1 MRKNIKALL
10 CVTAFVGA
18 MSSGIAF
25 ADDLTISSGSTETI
39 SQEATYDNIIN
50 AGTLNNN
57 ASLTV
62 ETSLENSS
70 RINNSSS
77 IVTTEITNQSGASIT
92 GESGSIEISN
102 GGTNAGTITQNIVN
116 VTSGT
121 LANSGT
127 ITVQNQFTN
136 GATITGDTGSI
147 SVSGESSNTGSIA
160 QNSIS
165 VNGDFTNSGTLQ
177 ATTFNNNGEL
187 TGTGNLIAAGGSN
200 SNGKTIEQDTIE
212 ITGNYTNNGTMTA
225 NKEFTNTSSDI
236 TGSGSLIIKDDAGNS
251 SNGGSI
257 SQTIVNISGNKF
269 TNTGSITTSKEFTNS
284 AANLEN
290 NNTITSNGSF
300 TNTGN
305 ITGQGSISANQ
316 GGTNTGSITQKEV
329 TTDGTFNNGDG
340 TTAGTITT
348 DKLTNNGT
356 FNNNSGSSIISDEII
371 NNDKFVNNGSIG
383 SSTDKGTIDNKGTFT
398 NNGSIIASTITNET
412 GKEFINNSGK
422 EITADSFT
430 NQGSV
435 TNNGTINAGSLNNS
449 SSITGN
455 TGSLTISNG
464 GTNSGTISQNI
475 VSVTGGTLNNENSI
489 TANEFN
495 NSATISGSGSLTAT
509 TGNNSGNLTQDNVT
523 INGDYTN
530 TGTITSNDNFTNSG
544 NISGGGGKLIV
555 NKGSNSGSISQDTL
569 ETSGT
574 FENTGSIIANI
585 TNGGTFTNNG
595 TIGTNQNKAEIT
607 NNGTFTNNNSVIAS
621 AITNNADKTFTNAGN
636 VVTDT
641 ITNNGTFDGK
651 GSITIGGGENTGT
664 ITQNN
669 ITINGNFA
677 NNGDMTANNSFS
689 NSADIT
695 GGGNLNINNGNNT
708 GNITQGEI
716 TVDGKLTNTGGS
728 ISAGSIA
735 NNGTISLE
743 NGSSLEITGSD
754 GTLGGIIDAIGT
766 GNNLAAGNNNVTG
779 TINIGNSST
788 ASDLTLESGNVVAD
802 AVVNIT
808 QNGEF
813 KLEGGE
819 TTLNSNDTWA
829 GKVSLNGGK
838 LTTNVTQNGIL
849 DADTG
854 ELTVGSGSLTI
865 GQGSSIAGDVTTE
878 IANGTTLNVNNGG
891 EVKLNSGDNWNGTVS
906 LNGGKLDVS
915 GLTANGTLHG
925 NSGDLIAGTGNL
937 NIGTGS
943 YIENEVAIQ
952 TSGNINIT
960 GDGIVG
966 IDNNDTLASSSVIS
980 LKDNGTLNYGKTEA
994 SSFEIKAESGNLN
1007 LLENSKMTING
1018 SSSIADAVALDI
1030 QKNATLT
1037 LASAELNLDKADKWN
1052 GIIDNQGGTINTD
1065 NVTHSSSTAALI
1077 QSDGTTNIDNTS
1089 NITLGEKSEISG
1101 GDINITNNS
1110 VLNTVNANITGG
1122 NMTIDENSA
1131 FVVKNG
1137 TFELDKI
1144 IASGDGAMQ
1153 NALIHT
1159 MNGERNM
1166 SSIGELNIA
1175 NQANFNIDI
1184 HARSNQITSNDQF
1197 MVGSMTGDGVA
1208 RIDQWSLN
1216 GDIFGWDAPID
1227 RNIVLDHIFVDK
1239 DGNPLEGNIE
1249 ITRDATLTP
1258 IGWYQLNQHGS
1269 GAGALYSLDMI
1280 KFNPHVF
1287 RGQVTTIAQWQNQL
1301 AIDDMLFTHSMVLP
1315 SFKDEDGG
1323 VASSGLMANRY
1334 AATNPL
1340 FAPYQYSRKDG
1351 GLWYKMYGNFEN
1363 LNMNLSGL
1371 GRVGNNSYG
1380 ALIGADFGL
1389 KELKN
1394 GWKFMPTAYIGYN
1407 GAHQTYP
1414 GVGAYQNGGQ
1424 AGFLGT
1430 WYKNNWIIGGL
1441 VYGGIYDNVMNVG
1454 GHADNTFNYF
1464 AGAATKFAYN
1474 WRFHRDWVLQPN
1486 FMAAYNFFGQQNWHS
1501 DYGQMGMMA
1510 GMLNGVNVA
1519 PGINLIWEKETF
1531 SIYGTLQYMYN
1542 VNGAVGGQ
1550 AGNVGLP
1557 QLEMERGYI
1566 QYGIGFTKKFTDRFS
1581 GYLQAVLRN
1590 AGRTGCGFQMGF
1602 NFLLGK

>member
-1 MRKNIKALL
+1 MRKNIKTLL

-25 ADDLTISSGSTETI
+25 ADNLTISSGSTETI

-62 ETSLENSS
+62 ETSLQNSS
-70 RINNSSS
+70 SINNSSS

-92 GESGSIEISN
+92 GVSGSIEISN
-102 GGTNAGTITQNIVN
+102 GGTNDGSITQNIVN
-116 VTSGT
+116 VTAGT
-121 LANSGT
+121 LTNSGT
-127 ITVQNQFTN
+127 IS
-136 GATITGDTGSI
+136 A
-147 SVSGESSNTGSIA
+147 E
-160 QNSIS
+160 
-165 VNGDFTNSGTLQ
+165 
-177 ATTFNNNGEL
+177 TFNNSGQL
-187 TGTGNLIAAGGSN
+187 TGTGKLIAAGGSN
-200 SNGKTIEQDTIE
+200 STTIEQDTIE

-225 NKEFTNTSSDI
+225 NKEFTNASSDI
-236 TGSGSLIIKDDAGNS
+236 TGNGSLIIKDSTGNS

-257 SQTIVNISGNKF
+257 SQAIVNISGNKF
-269 TNTGSITTSKEFTNS
+269 TNTGSITASQEFTNS
-284 AANLEN
+284 AAIEG
-290 NNTITSNGSF
+290 T
-300 TNTGN
+300 
-305 ITGQGSISANQ
+305 GSISASQ
-316 GGTNTGSITQKEV
+316 GGTNTGSITQNEV
-329 TTDGTFNNGDG
+329 TTGGTFNNGDG

-348 DKLTNNGT
+348 NKLTNNGT

-371 NNDKFVNNGSIG
+371 NNDKFINNGSIG
-383 SSTDKGTIDNKGTFT
+383 SSPDKGTIDNKGTFT

-412 GKEFINNSGK
+412 GKEFINNSGN

-509 TGNNSGNLTQDNVT
+509 TGNNSGNITQDNVT
-523 INGDYTN
+523 IKGDYTN

-574 FENTGSIIANI
+574 FENKGSIIANI

-743 NGSSLEITGSD
+743 NGSYLEITGSGSD
-754 GTLGGIIDAIGT
+754 IGGTIDAIGT
-766 GNNLAAGNNNVTG
+766 GNNLAAGSNNVTG

-891 EVKLNSGDNWNGTVS
+891 EVTLNSGDNWNGTVS

-960 GDGIVG
+960 GEGIVG
-966 IDNNDTLASSSVIS
+966 IDDNDTLDSNSIIS
-980 LKDNGTLNYGKTEA
+980 LKDNGTLNYGNTKDP
-994 SSFEIKAESGNLN
+994 SFKIEAESGNLN
-1007 LLENSKMTING
+1007 LLENSKMTIDG

-1037 LASAELNLDKADKWN
+1037 LASAEINLDKADKWN
-1052 GIIDNQGGTINTD
+1052 GTIDNQGGTINTD
-1065 NVTHSSSTAALI
+1065 NVTQSSSTAALI
-1077 QSDGTTNIDNTS
+1077 QSDGTTNINNTS

-1110 VLNTVNANITGG
+1110 VLNTVNAHITGG
-1122 NMTIDENSA
+1122 NMKIDENSA

-1144 IASGDGAMQ
+1144 IASGDGATQ

-1166 SSIGELNIA
+1166 SSIGELNIT

-1197 MVGSMTGDGVA
+1197 WVDKMTGDGVA

-1227 RNIVLDHIFVDK
+1227 RNIVLDHIFMGP
-1239 DGNPLEGNIE
+1239 DGEALEGNIE

-1269 GAGALYSLDMI
+1269 GAGAFYSLDMI

-1566 QYGIGFTKKFTDRFS
+1566 QYGIGFTKRFTDRFS

>member
-1 MRKNIKALL
+1 MRKNIKTLL

-39 SQEATYDNIIN
+39 SQEATYDNVVN
-50 AGTLNNN
+50 AGTLNNEAN
-57 ASLTV
+57 LTV
-62 ETSLENSS
+62 NTKLTNSS
-70 RINNSSS
+70 TIDNSSS
-77 IVTTEITNQSGASIT
+77 IVTKEIGNQSGASIT
-92 GESGSIEISN
+92 GASGSLKISS
-102 GGTNAGTITQNIVN
+102 GGINDGTIEQNIVSI
-116 VTSGT
+116 TGGT
-121 LANSGT
+121 LVNSGT
-127 ITVQNQFTN
+127 IN
-136 GATITGDTGSI
+136 
-147 SVSGESSNTGSIA
+147 
-160 QNSIS
+160 
-165 VNGDFTNSGTLQ
+165 
-177 ATTFNNNGEL
+177 ATTFSNSGQL
-187 TGTGNLIAAGGSN
+187 TGTGKLIAAGGSN
-200 SNGKTIEQDTIE
+200 STTIEQNTIE

-225 NKEFTNTSSDI
+225 NKEFTNASSDI
-236 TGSGSLIIKDDAGNS
+236 TGNGSLIIKDSTGNS

-257 SQTIVNISGNKF
+257 SQAIVNISGNKF
-269 TNTGSITTSKEFTNS
+269 TNTGSITASQEFTNS

-316 GGTNTGSITQKEV
+316 SGTNSGSITQKEV
-329 TTDGTFNNGDG
+329 TTGGTFNNGDG

-371 NNDKFVNNGSIG
+371 NNDKFINNGSIG
-383 SSTDKGTIDNKGTFT
+383 SSPDKGTIDNKGTFT

-412 GKEFINNSGK
+412 GKEFINNSGN

-489 TANEFN
+489 TTNEFN

-509 TGNNSGNLTQDNVT
+509 TGNNSGNITLDNVT
-523 INGDYTN
+523 IKGDYTN

-544 NISGGGGKLIV
+544 NISGDSGKLIV
-555 NKGSNSGSISQDTL
+555 NNGSNSGSISQDTL

-891 EVKLNSGDNWNGTVS
+891 EVTLNSGDNWNGTVS

-966 IDNNDTLASSSVIS
+966 IDDNDTLASSSVIS
-980 LKDNGTLNYGKTEA
+980 LKDNGTLNYGNTQNP
-994 SSFEIKAESGNLN
+994 SFKIEAESGNLN
-1007 LLENSKMTING
+1007 LLENSNMTIDG

-1037 LASAELNLDKADKWN
+1037 LASAEINLDKADKWN

-1065 NVTHSSSTAALI
+1065 NVTQSSSTAALI
-1077 QSDGTTNIDNTS
+1077 QNAGTTNIDNTS

-1110 VLNTVNANITGG
+1110 VLNTVNAHITGG

>member
-1 MRKNIKALL
+1 MRKNIKTLL

-25 ADDLTISSGSTETI
+25 ADNLTISSGSTETI

-62 ETSLENSS
+62 ETSLQNSS
-70 RINNSSS
+70 SINNSSS

-92 GESGSIEISN
+92 GVSGSIEISN
-102 GGTNAGTITQNIVN
+102 GGTNDGSITQNIVN
-116 VTSGT
+116 VTAGT
-121 LANSGT
+121 LTNSGT
-127 ITVQNQFTN
+127 IS
-136 GATITGDTGSI
+136 A
-147 SVSGESSNTGSIA
+147 E
-160 QNSIS
+160 
-165 VNGDFTNSGTLQ
+165 
-177 ATTFNNNGEL
+177 TFNNSGQL
-187 TGTGNLIAAGGSN
+187 TGTGKLIAAGGSN
-200 SNGKTIEQDTIE
+200 STTIEQDTIE

-225 NKEFTNTSSDI
+225 NKEFTNASSDI
-236 TGSGSLIIKDDAGNS
+236 TGNGSLIIKDSTGNS

-257 SQTIVNISGNKF
+257 SQAIVNISGNKF
-269 TNTGSITTSKEFTNS
+269 TNTGSITASQEFTNS
-284 AANLEN
+284 AAIEG
-290 NNTITSNGSF
+290 T
-300 TNTGN
+300 
-305 ITGQGSISANQ
+305 GSISASQ
-316 GGTNTGSITQKEV
+316 GGTNTGSITQNEV
-329 TTDGTFNNGDG
+329 TTGGIFNNGDG

-371 NNDKFVNNGSIG
+371 NNDKFINNGSIG
-383 SSTDKGTIDNKGTFT
+383 SSPDKGTIDNKGTFT

-412 GKEFINNSGK
+412 GKEFINNSGN

-509 TGNNSGNLTQDNVT
+509 TGNNSGNITLDNVT
-523 INGDYTN
+523 IKGDYTN

-544 NISGGGGKLIV
+544 NISGDGGKLIV
-555 NKGSNSGSISQDTL
+555 NNGSNSGSISQDTL

-585 TNGGTFTNNG
+585 TNG
-595 TIGTNQNKAEIT
+595 
-607 NNGTFTNNNSVIAS
+607 GTFTNNNSVIAS

-743 NGSSLEITGSD
+743 NGSYLEITGSD

>member
-1 MRKNIKALL
+1 MRKNIKTLL

-39 SQEATYDNIIN
+39 SQEATYDNVVN
-50 AGTLNNN
+50 AGTLNNEAN
-57 ASLTV
+57 LTV
-62 ETSLENSS
+62 NTKLTNSS
-70 RINNSSS
+70 TIDNSSS
-77 IVTTEITNQSGASIT
+77 IVTKEIGNQSGASIT
-92 GESGSIEISN
+92 GVSGSIEISN
-102 GGTNAGTITQNIVN
+102 GGTNDGSITQNIVN
-116 VTSGT
+116 VTAGT
-121 LANSGT
+121 LTNSGT
-127 ITVQNQFTN
+127 IS
-136 GATITGDTGSI
+136 A
-147 SVSGESSNTGSIA
+147 E
-160 QNSIS
+160 
-165 VNGDFTNSGTLQ
+165 
-177 ATTFNNNGEL
+177 TFNNSGQL
-187 TGTGNLIAAGGSN
+187 TGTGKLIAAGGSN
-200 SNGKTIEQDTIE
+200 STTIEQDTIE
-212 ITGNYTNNGTMTA
+212 IIGDYANNGTMTA
-225 NKEFTNTSSDI
+225 NKEFTNASSDI
-236 TGSGSLIIKDDAGNS
+236 TGNGSLIIKDEAGNS

-257 SQTIVNISGNKF
+257 SQAIVNISGNKF
-269 TNTGSITTSKEFTNS
+269 TNTGSITASQEFTNS
-284 AANLEN
+284 AAIEG
-290 NNTITSNGSF
+290 T
-300 TNTGN
+300 
-305 ITGQGSISANQ
+305 GSISASQ
-316 GGTNTGSITQKEV
+316 GGTNTGSITQNEV
-329 TTDGTFNNGDG
+329 TTGGTFNNGDG

-371 NNDKFVNNGSIG
+371 NNDKFINNGSIG
-383 SSTDKGTIDNKGTFT
+383 SSPDKGTIDNKGTFT

-412 GKEFINNSGK
+412 GKEFINNSGN

-509 TGNNSGNLTQDNVT
+509 TGNNSGNITQDNVT
-523 INGDYTN
+523 IKGDYTN

-891 EVKLNSGDNWNGTVS
+891 EVTLNSGDNWNGTVS
-906 LNGGKLDVS
+906 LTGGKLDVS

-966 IDNNDTLASSSVIS
+966 IDDNDTLASSSVIS
-980 LKDNGTLNYGKTEA
+980 LKDNGTLNYGNTQNP
-994 SSFEIKAESGNLN
+994 SFKIEAESGNLN
-1007 LLENSKMTING
+1007 LLENSNMTIDG

-1037 LASAELNLDKADKWN
+1037 LASAEINLDKADKWN

-1065 NVTHSSSTAALI
+1065 NVTQSSSTAALI
-1077 QSDGTTNIDNTS
+1077 QNAGTTNIDNTS

-1110 VLNTVNANITGG
+1110 VLNTVNAHITGG

>member
-1 MRKNIKALL
+1 MRKNIKTLL

-25 ADDLTISSGSTETI
+25 ADNLTISSGSTETI

-62 ETSLENSS
+62 ETSLQNSS
-70 RINNSSS
+70 SINNSSS
-77 IVTTEITNQSGASIT
+77 IVTKEITNQSGASIT
-92 GESGSIEISN
+92 GVSGSIEISN
-102 GGTNAGTITQNIVN
+102 GGTNDGSITQNIVN
-116 VTSGT
+116 VTAGT
-121 LANSGT
+121 LTNSGT
-127 ITVQNQFTN
+127 IS
-136 GATITGDTGSI
+136 A
-147 SVSGESSNTGSIA
+147 A
-160 QNSIS
+160 
-165 VNGDFTNSGTLQ
+165 
-177 ATTFNNNGEL
+177 TFNNSGQL
-187 TGTGNLIAAGGSN
+187 TGTGKLIAAGGSN
-200 SNGKTIEQDTIE
+200 STTIEQDTIE

-225 NKEFTNTSSDI
+225 NKEFTNASSDI
-236 TGSGSLIIKDDAGNS
+236 TGNGSLIIKDSTGNS

-257 SQTIVNISGNKF
+257 SQAIVNISGNKF
-269 TNTGSITTSKEFTNS
+269 TNTGSITASQEFTNS
-284 AANLEN
+284 AAIE
-290 NNTITSNGSF
+290 GA
-300 TNTGN
+300 
-305 ITGQGSISANQ
+305 GSISASQ
-316 GGTNTGSITQKEV
+316 GGTNTGSITQNEV
-329 TTDGTFNNGDG
+329 TTGGTFNNGDG

-371 NNDKFVNNGSIG
+371 NNDKFINNGSIG
-383 SSTDKGTIDNKGTFT
+383 SSSDKGTIDNKGTFT

-412 GKEFINNSGK
+412 GKEFINNSGN

-509 TGNNSGNLTQDNVT
+509 TGNNSGNITLDNVT
-523 INGDYTN
+523 IKGDYTN

-544 NISGGGGKLIV
+544 NISGDSGKLIV
-555 NKGSNSGSISQDTL
+555 NNGSNSGSISQDTL

-891 EVKLNSGDNWNGTVS
+891 EVTLNSGDNWNGTVS

-966 IDNNDTLASSSVIS
+966 IDDNDTLASSSVIS
-980 LKDNGTLNYGKTEA
+980 LKDNGTLNYGNTQNP
-994 SSFEIKAESGNLN
+994 SFKIEAESGNLN
-1007 LLENSKMTING
+1007 LLENSNMTIDG

-1037 LASAELNLDKADKWN
+1037 LASAEINLDKADKWN

-1065 NVTHSSSTAALI
+1065 NVTQSSSTAALI
-1077 QSDGTTNIDNTS
+1077 QNAGTTNIDNTS

-1110 VLNTVNANITGG
+1110 VLNTVNAHITGG

>member
-1 MRKNIKALL
+1 MRKNIKTLL

-25 ADDLTISSGSTETI
+25 ADNLTISSGSTETI

-62 ETSLENSS
+62 ETSLQNSS
-70 RINNSSS
+70 SINNSSS

-92 GESGSIEISN
+92 GVSGSIEISN
-102 GGTNAGTITQNIVN
+102 GGTNDGSITQNIVN
-116 VTSGT
+116 VTAGT
-121 LANSGT
+121 LTNSGT
-127 ITVQNQFTN
+127 IS
-136 GATITGDTGSI
+136 A
-147 SVSGESSNTGSIA
+147 E
-160 QNSIS
+160 
-165 VNGDFTNSGTLQ
+165 
-177 ATTFNNNGEL
+177 TFNNSGQL
-187 TGTGNLIAAGGSN
+187 TGTGKLIAAGGRN
-200 SNGKTIEQDTIE
+200 STTIEQDTIE

-225 NKEFTNTSSDI
+225 NKEFTNASSDI
-236 TGSGSLIIKDDAGNS
+236 TGNGSLIIKDSTGNS

-257 SQTIVNISGNKF
+257 SQAIVNISGNKF
-269 TNTGSITTSKEFTNS
+269 TNTGSITASQEFTNS
-284 AANLEN
+284 AAIE
-290 NNTITSNGSF
+290 GA
-300 TNTGN
+300 
-305 ITGQGSISANQ
+305 GSISASQ
-316 GGTNTGSITQKEV
+316 GGTNTGSITQNEV
-329 TTDGTFNNGDG
+329 TTGGTFNNGDG

-371 NNDKFVNNGSIG
+371 NNDKFINNGSIG
-383 SSTDKGTIDNKGTFT
+383 SSPDKGTIDNKGTFT

-412 GKEFINNSGK
+412 GKEFINNSGN

-464 GTNSGTISQNI
+464 GTISGTISQKI

-509 TGNNSGNLTQDNVT
+509 TGNNSGNITQDNVT
-523 INGDYTN
+523 IKGDYTN

-574 FENTGSIIANI
+574 FENKGSIIANI

-829 GKVSLNGGK
+829 GKVSLNGGN

-878 IANGTTLNVNNGG
+878 IADGTTLNINNGG
-891 EVKLNSGDNWNGTVS
+891 EVTLNSGDNWNGTVS

-966 IDNNDTLASSSVIS
+966 IDDNDTLASSSVIS
-980 LKDNGTLNYGKTEA
+980 LKDNGTLNYGNTQNP
-994 SSFEIKAESGNLN
+994 SFKIEAESGNLN
-1007 LLENSKMTING
+1007 LLENSNMTIDG

-1037 LASAELNLDKADKWN
+1037 LASAEINLDKADKWN

-1065 NVTHSSSTAALI
+1065 NVTQSSSTAALI
-1077 QSDGTTNIDNTS
+1077 QNAGTTNIDNTS

-1110 VLNTVNANITGG
+1110 VLNTVNAHITGG

>member
-1 MRKNIKALL
+1 MRKNIKTLL

-25 ADDLTISSGSTETI
+25 ADNLTISSGSTETI

-62 ETSLENSS
+62 ETSLQNSS
-70 RINNSSS
+70 SINNSSS

-92 GESGSIEISN
+92 GVSGSIEISN
-102 GGTNAGTITQNIVN
+102 GGTNDGSITQNIVN
-116 VTSGT
+116 VTAGT
-121 LANSGT
+121 LTNSGT
-127 ITVQNQFTN
+127 IS
-136 GATITGDTGSI
+136 A
-147 SVSGESSNTGSIA
+147 A
-160 QNSIS
+160 
-165 VNGDFTNSGTLQ
+165 
-177 ATTFNNNGEL
+177 TFNNSGQL
-187 TGTGNLIAAGGSN
+187 TGTGKLIAAGGSN
-200 SNGKTIEQDTIE
+200 STTIEQDTIE

-236 TGSGSLIIKDDAGNS
+236 TGSGSLIIKDSTGNS

-257 SQTIVNISGNKF
+257 SQAIVNISGNKF
-269 TNTGSITTSKEFTNS
+269 TNTGSITASQEFTNS
-284 AANLEN
+284 AAIEG
-290 NNTITSNGSF
+290 T
-300 TNTGN
+300 
-305 ITGQGSISANQ
+305 GSISASQ
-316 GGTNTGSITQKEV
+316 GGTNTGSITQNEV
-329 TTDGTFNNGDG
+329 TTGGTFNNGDG

-371 NNDKFVNNGSIG
+371 NNDKFINNGSIG
-383 SSTDKGTIDNKGTFT
+383 SSSDKGTIDNKGTFT

-412 GKEFINNSGK
+412 GKEFINNSGN

-475 VSVTGGTLNNENSI
+475 VSVTGGTLDNENSI

-509 TGNNSGNLTQDNVT
+509 TGNNSGNITQDNVT
-523 INGDYTN
+523 IKGDYTN

-555 NKGSNSGSISQDTL
+555 NNGSNSGSISQDTL

-664 ITQNN
+664 IIQNN
-669 ITINGNFA
+669 ITINGNFT

-695 GGGNLNINNGNNT
+695 GDGNLNINNGNNT

-754 GTLGGIIDAIGT
+754 ETLGGIIDAIGT

-891 EVKLNSGDNWNGTVS
+891 EVTLNSGDNWNGTVS

-915 GLTANGTLHG
+915 GLNSNGTLHG
-925 NSGDLIAGTGNL
+925 NSGELIAGTGNL

-960 GDGIVG
+960 GEGIVG
-966 IDNNDTLASSSVIS
+966 IDDNDTLASSSVIS

-1110 VLNTVNANITGG
+1110 VLNTVNAHITGG

-1227 RNIVLDHIFVDK
+1227 RNIVLDHIFMGP
-1239 DGNPLEGNIE
+1239 DGEALEGNIE

-1269 GAGALYSLDMI
+1269 GAGAFYSLDMI

-1566 QYGIGFTKKFTDRFS
+1566 QYGIGFTKRFTDRFS

>member
-1 MRKNIKALL
+1 MRKNIKTLL

-25 ADDLTISSGSTETI
+25 ADNLTISSGSTETI

-62 ETSLENSS
+62 ETSLQNSS
-70 RINNSSS
+70 SINNSSS

-92 GESGSIEISN
+92 GVSGSIEISN
-102 GGTNAGTITQNIVN
+102 GGTNDGSITQNIVN
-116 VTSGT
+116 VTAGT
-121 LANSGT
+121 LTNSGT
-127 ITVQNQFTN
+127 IS
-136 GATITGDTGSI
+136 A
-147 SVSGESSNTGSIA
+147 E
-160 QNSIS
+160 
-165 VNGDFTNSGTLQ
+165 
-177 ATTFNNNGEL
+177 TFNNSGQL
-187 TGTGNLIAAGGSN
+187 TGTGKLIAAGGSN
-200 SNGKTIEQDTIE
+200 STTIEQDTIE

-225 NKEFTNTSSDI
+225 NKEFTNASSDI
-236 TGSGSLIIKDDAGNS
+236 TGNGSLIIKDSTGNS

-257 SQTIVNISGNKF
+257 SQAIVNISGNKF
-269 TNTGSITTSKEFTNS
+269 TNTGSITASQEFTNS
-284 AANLEN
+284 AAIE
-290 NNTITSNGSF
+290 GA
-300 TNTGN
+300 
-305 ITGQGSISANQ
+305 GSISASQ
-316 GGTNTGSITQKEV
+316 GGTNTGSITQNEV
-329 TTDGTFNNGDG
+329 TTGGTFNNGDG

-371 NNDKFVNNGSIG
+371 NNDKFINNGSIG
-383 SSTDKGTIDNKGTFT
+383 SSPDKGTIDNKGTFT

-412 GKEFINNSGK
+412 GKEFINNSGN

-464 GTNSGTISQNI
+464 GTISGTISQKI

-509 TGNNSGNLTQDNVT
+509 TGNNSGNITQDNVT
-523 INGDYTN
+523 IKGDYTN

-743 NGSSLEITGSD
+743 NGSYLEITGSGSD
-754 GTLGGIIDAIGT
+754 IGGTIDAIGT
-766 GNNLAAGNNNVTG
+766 GNNLAAGSNNVTG

-891 EVKLNSGDNWNGTVS
+891 EVTLNSGDNWNGTVS

-960 GDGIVG
+960 GEGIVG
-966 IDNNDTLASSSVIS
+966 IDDNDTLDSNSIIS
-980 LKDNGTLNYGKTEA
+980 LKDNGTLNYGNTKDP
-994 SSFEIKAESGNLN
+994 SFKIEAESGNLN
-1007 LLENSKMTING
+1007 LLENSKMTIDG

-1037 LASAELNLDKADKWN
+1037 LASAEINLDKADKWN
-1052 GIIDNQGGTINTD
+1052 GTIDNQGGTINTD
-1065 NVTHSSSTAALI
+1065 NVTQSSSTAALI
-1077 QSDGTTNIDNTS
+1077 QSDGTTNINNTS

-1122 NMTIDENSA
+1122 NMKIDENSA

>member
-1 MRKNIKALL
+1 MRKNIKTLL

-25 ADDLTISSGSTETI
+25 ADNLTISSGSTETI

-62 ETSLENSS
+62 ETSLQNSS
-70 RINNSSS
+70 SINNSSS

-92 GESGSIEISN
+92 GVSGSIEISN
-102 GGTNAGTITQNIVN
+102 GGTNDGSITQNIVN
-116 VTSGT
+116 VTAGT
-121 LANSGT
+121 LTNSGT
-127 ITVQNQFTN
+127 IS
-136 GATITGDTGSI
+136 A
-147 SVSGESSNTGSIA
+147 E
-160 QNSIS
+160 
-165 VNGDFTNSGTLQ
+165 
-177 ATTFNNNGEL
+177 TFNNSGQL
-187 TGTGNLIAAGGSN
+187 TGTGKLIAAGGSN
-200 SNGKTIEQDTIE
+200 STTIEQDTIE

-225 NKEFTNTSSDI
+225 NKEFTNASSDI
-236 TGSGSLIIKDDAGNS
+236 TGNSSLIIKDSTGNS

-257 SQTIVNISGNKF
+257 SQAIVNISGNKF
-269 TNTGSITTSKEFTNS
+269 TNTGSITASQEFTNS
-284 AANLEN
+284 AAIEG
-290 NNTITSNGSF
+290 T
-300 TNTGN
+300 
-305 ITGQGSISANQ
+305 GSISASQ
-316 GGTNTGSITQKEV
+316 GGTNTGSITQNEV
-329 TTDGTFNNGDG
+329 TTGGTFNNGDG

-348 DKLTNNGT
+348 NKLTNNGT

-371 NNDKFVNNGSIG
+371 NNDKFINNGSIG
-383 SSTDKGTIDNKGTFT
+383 SSPDKGTIDNKGTFT

-412 GKEFINNSGK
+412 GKEFINNSGN

-509 TGNNSGNLTQDNVT
+509 TGNNSGNITQDNVT
-523 INGDYTN
+523 IKGDYTN

-574 FENTGSIIANI
+574 FENKGSIIANI

-829 GKVSLNGGK
+829 GKVSLNGGN

-878 IANGTTLNVNNGG
+878 IADGTTLNINNGG
-891 EVKLNSGDNWNGTVS
+891 EVTLNSGDNWNGTVS

-966 IDNNDTLASSSVIS
+966 IDDNDTLASSSVIS
-980 LKDNGTLNYGKTEA
+980 LKDNGTLNYGNTQNP
-994 SSFEIKAESGNLN
+994 SFKIEAESGNLN
-1007 LLENSKMTING
+1007 LLENSNMTIDG

-1037 LASAELNLDKADKWN
+1037 LASAEINLDKADKWN
-1052 GIIDNQGGTINTD
+1052 GTIDNQGGTINTD
-1065 NVTHSSSTAALI
+1065 NVTQSSSTAALI
-1077 QSDGTTNIDNTS
+1077 QSDGTTNIDKNS

>member
-1 MRKNIKALL
+1 MRKNIKTLL

-25 ADDLTISSGSTETI
+25 ADNLTISSGSTETI

-62 ETSLENSS
+62 ETSLQNSS
-70 RINNSSS
+70 SINNSSS

-92 GESGSIEISN
+92 GVSGSIEISN
-102 GGTNAGTITQNIVN
+102 GGTNDGSITQNIVN
-116 VTSGT
+116 VTAGT
-121 LANSGT
+121 LTNSGT
-127 ITVQNQFTN
+127 IS
-136 GATITGDTGSI
+136 A
-147 SVSGESSNTGSIA
+147 E
-160 QNSIS
+160 
-165 VNGDFTNSGTLQ
+165 
-177 ATTFNNNGEL
+177 TFNNSGQL
-187 TGTGNLIAAGGSN
+187 TGTGKLIAAGGSN
-200 SNGKTIEQDTIE
+200 STTIEQDTIE

-225 NKEFTNTSSDI
+225 NKEFTNASSDI
-236 TGSGSLIIKDDAGNS
+236 TGNGSLIIKDSTGNS

-257 SQTIVNISGNKF
+257 SQAIVNISGNKF
-269 TNTGSITTSKEFTNS
+269 TNTGSITASQEFTNS
-284 AANLEN
+284 AAIEG
-290 NNTITSNGSF
+290 T
-300 TNTGN
+300 
-305 ITGQGSISANQ
+305 GSISASQ
-316 GGTNTGSITQKEV
+316 GGTNTGSITQNEV
-329 TTDGTFNNGDG
+329 TTGGTFNNGDG

-348 DKLTNNGT
+348 NKLTNNGT

-371 NNDKFVNNGSIG
+371 NNDKFINNGSIG
-383 SSTDKGTIDNKGTFT
+383 SSPDKGTIDNKGTFT

-412 GKEFINNSGK
+412 GKEFINNSGN

-509 TGNNSGNLTQDNVT
+509 TGNNSGNITQDNVT
-523 INGDYTN
+523 IKGDYTN

-574 FENTGSIIANI
+574 FENKGSIIANI

-891 EVKLNSGDNWNGTVS
+891 EVTLNSGDNWNGTVS
-906 LNGGKLDVS
+906 LTGGKLDVS

-966 IDNNDTLASSSVIS
+966 IDDNDTLASSSVIS
-980 LKDNGTLNYGKTEA
+980 LKDNGTLNYGNTQNP
-994 SSFEIKAESGNLN
+994 SFKIEAESGNLN
-1007 LLENSKMTING
+1007 LLENSNMTIDG

-1037 LASAELNLDKADKWN
+1037 LASAEINLDKADKWN

-1065 NVTHSSSTAALI
+1065 NVTQSSSTAALI
-1077 QSDGTTNIDNTS
+1077 QNAGTTNIDNTS

-1110 VLNTVNANITGG
+1110 VLNTVNAHITGG

>member
-1 MRKNIKALL
+1 MRKNIKTLL

-25 ADDLTISSGSTETI
+25 ADNLTISSGSTETI

-62 ETSLENSS
+62 ETSLQNSS
-70 RINNSSS
+70 SINNSSS

-92 GESGSIEISN
+92 GVSGSIEISN
-102 GGTNAGTITQNIVN
+102 GGTNDGSITQNIVN
-116 VTSGT
+116 VTAGT
-121 LANSGT
+121 LTNSGT
-127 ITVQNQFTN
+127 IS
-136 GATITGDTGSI
+136 A
-147 SVSGESSNTGSIA
+147 E
-160 QNSIS
+160 
-165 VNGDFTNSGTLQ
+165 
-177 ATTFNNNGEL
+177 TFNNSGQL
-187 TGTGNLIAAGGSN
+187 TGTGKLIAAGGSN
-200 SNGKTIEQDTIE
+200 STTIEQDTIE

-225 NKEFTNTSSDI
+225 NKEFTNASSDI
-236 TGSGSLIIKDDAGNS
+236 TGNGSLIIKDSTGNS

-257 SQTIVNISGNKF
+257 SQAIVNISGNKF
-269 TNTGSITTSKEFTNS
+269 TNTGSITASQEFTNS
-284 AANLEN
+284 AAIE
-290 NNTITSNGSF
+290 GA
-300 TNTGN
+300 
-305 ITGQGSISANQ
+305 GSISASQ
-316 GGTNTGSITQKEV
+316 GGTNTGSITQNEV
-329 TTDGTFNNGDG
+329 TTGGTFNNGDG

-371 NNDKFVNNGSIG
+371 NNDKFINNGSIG
-383 SSTDKGTIDNKGTFT
+383 SSPDKGTIDNKGTFT

-412 GKEFINNSGK
+412 GKEFINNSGN

-464 GTNSGTISQNI
+464 GTISGTISQKI

-509 TGNNSGNLTQDNVT
+509 TGNNSGNITQDNVT
-523 INGDYTN
+523 IKGDYTN

-743 NGSSLEITGSD
+743 NGSYLEITGSGSD
-754 GTLGGIIDAIGT
+754 IGGTIDAIGT
-766 GNNLAAGNNNVTG
+766 GNNLAAGSNNVTG

-891 EVKLNSGDNWNGTVS
+891 EVTLNSGDNWNGTVS

-960 GDGIVG
+960 GEGIVG
-966 IDNNDTLASSSVIS
+966 IDDNDTLDSNSIIS
-980 LKDNGTLNYGKTEA
+980 LKDNGTLNYGNTKDP
-994 SSFEIKAESGNLN
+994 SFKIEAESGNLN
-1007 LLENSKMTING
+1007 LLENSKMTIDG

-1037 LASAELNLDKADKWN
+1037 LASAEINLDKADKWN
-1052 GIIDNQGGTINTD
+1052 GTIDNQGGTINTD
-1065 NVTHSSSTAALI
+1065 NVTQSSSTAALI
-1077 QSDGTTNIDNTS
+1077 QSDGTTNINNTS

-1110 VLNTVNANITGG
+1110 VLNTVNAHITGG
-1122 NMTIDENSA
+1122 NMKIDENSA

-1144 IASGDGAMQ
+1144 IASGDGATQ

-1166 SSIGELNIA
+1166 SSIGELNIT

-1197 MVGSMTGDGVA
+1197 WVDKMTGDGVA

-1227 RNIVLDHIFVDK
+1227 RNIVLDHIFMGP
-1239 DGNPLEGNIE
+1239 DGEALEGNIE

-1269 GAGALYSLDMI
+1269 GAGAFYSLDMI

-1566 QYGIGFTKKFTDRFS
+1566 QYGIGFTKRFTDRFS

>member
-1 MRKNIKALL
+1 MRKNIKTLL

-25 ADDLTISSGSTETI
+25 ADNLTISSGSTETI

-62 ETSLENSS
+62 ETSLQNSS
-70 RINNSSS
+70 SINNSSS

-92 GESGSIEISN
+92 GVSGSIEISN
-102 GGTNAGTITQNIVN
+102 GGTNDGSITQNIVN
-116 VTSGT
+116 VTAGT
-121 LANSGT
+121 LTNSGT
-127 ITVQNQFTN
+127 IS
-136 GATITGDTGSI
+136 A
-147 SVSGESSNTGSIA
+147 E
-160 QNSIS
+160 
-165 VNGDFTNSGTLQ
+165 
-177 ATTFNNNGEL
+177 TFNNSGQL
-187 TGTGNLIAAGGSN
+187 TGTGKLIAAGGSN
-200 SNGKTIEQDTIE
+200 STTIEQDTIE

-225 NKEFTNTSSDI
+225 NKEFTNASSDI
-236 TGSGSLIIKDDAGNS
+236 TGNGSLIIKDSTGNS

-257 SQTIVNISGNKF
+257 SQAIVNISGNKF
-269 TNTGSITTSKEFTNS
+269 TNTGSITASQEFTNS
-284 AANLEN
+284 AAIE
-290 NNTITSNGSF
+290 GA
-300 TNTGN
+300 
-305 ITGQGSISANQ
+305 GSISASQ
-316 GGTNTGSITQKEV
+316 GGTNTGSITQNEV
-329 TTDGTFNNGDG
+329 TTGGTFNNGDG

-371 NNDKFVNNGSIG
+371 NNDKFINNGSIG
-383 SSTDKGTIDNKGTFT
+383 SSPDKGTIDNKGTFT

-412 GKEFINNSGK
+412 GKEFINNSGN

-464 GTNSGTISQNI
+464 GTISGTISQKI

-509 TGNNSGNLTQDNVT
+509 TGNNSGNITQDNVT
-523 INGDYTN
+523 IKGDYTN

-891 EVKLNSGDNWNGTVS
+891 EVTLNSGDNWNGTVS

-960 GDGIVG
+960 GEGIVG
-966 IDNNDTLASSSVIS
+966 IDDNDTLDSNSIIS
-980 LKDNGTLNYGKTEA
+980 LKDNGTLNYGNTKDP
-994 SSFEIKAESGNLN
+994 SFKIEAESGNLN
-1007 LLENSKMTING
+1007 LLENSKMTIDG

-1037 LASAELNLDKADKWN
+1037 LASAEINLDKADKWN
-1052 GIIDNQGGTINTD
+1052 GTIDNQGGTINTD
-1065 NVTHSSSTAALI
+1065 NVTQSSSTAALI
-1077 QSDGTTNIDNTS
+1077 QSDGTTNINNTS

-1110 VLNTVNANITGG
+1110 VLNTVNAHITGG
-1122 NMTIDENSA
+1122 NMKIDENSA

-1144 IASGDGAMQ
+1144 IASGDGATQ

-1166 SSIGELNIA
+1166 SSIGELNIT

-1197 MVGSMTGDGVA
+1197 WVDKMTGDGVA

-1227 RNIVLDHIFVDK
+1227 RNIVLDHIFMGP
-1239 DGNPLEGNIE
+1239 DGEALEGNIE

-1269 GAGALYSLDMI
+1269 GAGAFYSLDMI

-1566 QYGIGFTKKFTDRFS
+1566 QYGIGFTKRFTDRFS

>member
-1 MRKNIKALL
+1 MRKNIKTLL

-39 SQEATYDNIIN
+39 SQEATYDNVVN
-50 AGTLNNN
+50 AGTLNNEAN
-57 ASLTV
+57 LTV
-62 ETSLENSS
+62 NTKLTNSS
-70 RINNSSS
+70 TIDNSSS
-77 IVTTEITNQSGASIT
+77 IVTKEIGNQSGASIT
-92 GESGSIEISN
+92 GASGSLKISS
-102 GGTNAGTITQNIVN
+102 GGINDGTIEQNIVSI
-116 VTSGT
+116 TGGT
-121 LANSGT
+121 LVNSGT
-127 ITVQNQFTN
+127 IN
-136 GATITGDTGSI
+136 
-147 SVSGESSNTGSIA
+147 
-160 QNSIS
+160 
-165 VNGDFTNSGTLQ
+165 
-177 ATTFNNNGEL
+177 ATTFSNSGQL
-187 TGTGNLIAAGGSN
+187 TGNGKLIAAGGSN
-200 SNGKTIEQDTIE
+200 STTIEQNTIE
-212 ITGNYTNNGTMTA
+212 INGNYTNNGTMTA
-225 NKEFTNTSSDI
+225 NKEFTNASSDI
-236 TGSGSLIIKDDAGNS
+236 TGNGSLIIKDSTGNS

-257 SQTIVNISGNKF
+257 SQAIVNISGNKF
-269 TNTGSITTSKEFTNS
+269 TNTGSITASQEFTNS

-316 GGTNTGSITQKEV
+316 GGTNTGSMTQNEV
-329 TTDGTFNNGDG
+329 TTGGTFNNGDG

-371 NNDKFVNNGSIG
+371 NNDKFINNGSIG
-383 SSTDKGTIDNKGTFT
+383 SSSDKGTIDNKGTFT

-422 EITADSFT
+422 EITAESFI

-455 TGSLTISNG
+455 TGSLIISNG

-475 VSVTGGTLNNENSI
+475 VSITGGTLTNNNSI

-509 TGNNSGNLTQDNVT
+509 TGNNSGNITQDNVT

-530 TGTITSNDNFTNSG
+530 TGTITSNNNFTNSG
-544 NISGGGGKLIV
+544 DISGDGGKLIV
-555 NKGSNSGSISQDTL
+555 NNGSNSGSISQDTL

-574 FENTGSIIANI
+574 FENTGSIIADI
-585 TNGGTFTNNG
+585 TNG
-595 TIGTNQNKAEIT
+595 
-607 NNGTFTNNNSVIAS
+607 GTFTNNNSVIAS
-621 AITNNADKTFTNAGN
+621 AITNSENKTFTNAGT

-641 ITNNGTFDGK
+641 ITNNGTLDGN
-651 GSITIGGGENTGT
+651 GSITIGDGENSTTGV
-664 ITQNN
+664 ISQNN

-743 NGSSLEITGSD
+743 NGSYLEITGSGSD
-754 GTLGGIIDAIGT
+754 IGGTIDAIGT
-766 GNNLAAGNNNVTG
+766 GNNLAAGSNNVTG

-891 EVKLNSGDNWNGTVS
+891 EVTLNSGDNWNGTVS

-960 GDGIVG
+960 GEGIVG
-966 IDNNDTLASSSVIS
+966 IDDNDTLDSSSVIS
-980 LKDNGTLNYGKTEA
+980 LKDNGTLNYGNTKDP
-994 SSFEIKAESGNLN
+994 SFKIEAESGNLN
-1007 LLENSKMTING
+1007 LLENSKMTIDG

-1037 LASAELNLDKADKWN
+1037 LASAEINLDKADKWN
-1052 GIIDNQGGTINTD
+1052 GTIDNQGGTINTD
-1065 NVTHSSSTAALI
+1065 NVTQSSSTAALI
-1077 QSDGTTNIDNTS
+1077 QSDGTTNINNTS

-1110 VLNTVNANITGG
+1110 VLNTVNAHITGG
-1122 NMTIDENSA
+1122 NMKIDENSA

-1144 IASGDGAMQ
+1144 IASGDGATQ

-1166 SSIGELNIA
+1166 SSIGELNIT

-1197 MVGSMTGDGVA
+1197 WVDKMTGDGVA

-1227 RNIVLDHIFVDK
+1227 RNIVLDHIFMGP
-1239 DGNPLEGNIE
+1239 DGEALEGNIE

-1269 GAGALYSLDMI
+1269 GAGAFYSLDMI

-1557 QLEMERGYI
+1557 QLELERGYI
-1566 QYGIGFTKKFTDRFS
+1566 QYGIGFTKRFTDRFS

>member
-1 MRKNIKALL
+1 MRKNIKTLL

-39 SQEATYDNIIN
+39 SQEATYDNVVN
-50 AGTLNNN
+50 AGTLNNEAN
-57 ASLTV
+57 LTV
-62 ETSLENSS
+62 NTKLTNSS
-70 RINNSSS
+70 TIDNSSS
-77 IVTTEITNQSGASIT
+77 IVTKEIGNQSGASIT
-92 GESGSIEISN
+92 GASGSLKISS
-102 GGTNAGTITQNIVN
+102 GGINDGTIEQNIVSI
-116 VTSGT
+116 TGGT
-121 LANSGT
+121 LVNSGT
-127 ITVQNQFTN
+127 IN
-136 GATITGDTGSI
+136 
-147 SVSGESSNTGSIA
+147 
-160 QNSIS
+160 
-165 VNGDFTNSGTLQ
+165 
-177 ATTFNNNGEL
+177 ATTFSNSGQL
-187 TGTGNLIAAGGSN
+187 TGTGKLIAAGGSN
-200 SNGKTIEQDTIE
+200 STTIEQNTIE

-225 NKEFTNTSSDI
+225 NKEFTNASSDI
-236 TGSGSLIIKDDAGNS
+236 TGNGSLIIKDSTGNS

-257 SQTIVNISGNKF
+257 SQAIVNISGNKF
-269 TNTGSITTSKEFTNS
+269 TNTGSITASQEFTNS

-316 GGTNTGSITQKEV
+316 GGTNTGSMTQNEV
-329 TTDGTFNNGDG
+329 TTGGTFNNGDG

-371 NNDKFVNNGSIG
+371 NNDKFINNGSIG
-383 SSTDKGTIDNKGTFT
+383 SSPDKGTIDNKGTFT

-412 GKEFINNSGK
+412 GKEFINNSGN

-509 TGNNSGNLTQDNVT
+509 TGNNSGNITLDNVT
-523 INGDYTN
+523 IKGDYTN

-544 NISGGGGKLIV
+544 NISGDSGKLIV
-555 NKGSNSGSISQDTL
+555 NNGSNSGSISQDTL

-754 GTLGGIIDAIGT
+754 IGGTIDAIGT

-891 EVKLNSGDNWNGTVS
+891 EVTLNSGDNWNGTVS

-966 IDNNDTLASSSVIS
+966 IDDNDTLASSSVIS
-980 LKDNGTLNYGKTEA
+980 LKDNGTLNYGNTQNP
-994 SSFEIKAESGNLN
+994 SFKIEAESGNLN
-1007 LLENSKMTING
+1007 LLENSNMTIDG

-1037 LASAELNLDKADKWN
+1037 LASAEINLDKADKWN

-1065 NVTHSSSTAALI
+1065 NVTQSSSTAALI
-1077 QSDGTTNIDNTS
+1077 QNAGTTNIDNTS

-1110 VLNTVNANITGG
+1110 VLNTVNAHITGG

>member
-1 MRKNIKALL
+1 M
-10 CVTAFVGA
+10 
-18 MSSGIAF
+18 
-25 ADDLTISSGSTETI
+25 
-39 SQEATYDNIIN
+39 
-50 AGTLNNN
+50 
-57 ASLTV
+57 
-62 ETSLENSS
+62 ETSLQNSS
-70 RINNSSS
+70 SINNSSS

-92 GESGSIEISN
+92 GVSGSIEISN
-102 GGTNAGTITQNIVN
+102 GGTNDGSITQNIVN
-116 VTSGT
+116 VTAGT
-121 LANSGT
+121 LTNSGT
-127 ITVQNQFTN
+127 IS
-136 GATITGDTGSI
+136 A
-147 SVSGESSNTGSIA
+147 E
-160 QNSIS
+160 
-165 VNGDFTNSGTLQ
+165 
-177 ATTFNNNGEL
+177 TFNNSGQL
-187 TGTGNLIAAGGSN
+187 TGTGKLIAAGGSN
-200 SNGKTIEQDTIE
+200 STTIEQDTIE

-225 NKEFTNTSSDI
+225 NKEFTNASSDI
-236 TGSGSLIIKDDAGNS
+236 TGNGSLIIKDSTGNS

-257 SQTIVNISGNKF
+257 SQAIVNISSNKF
-269 TNTGSITTSKEFTNS
+269 TNTGSITASQEFTNS
-284 AANLEN
+284 AAIE
-290 NNTITSNGSF
+290 GA
-300 TNTGN
+300 
-305 ITGQGSISANQ
+305 GSISANQ
-316 GGTNTGSITQKEV
+316 GGT
-329 TTDGTFNNGDG
+329 F
-340 TTAGTITT
+340 
-348 DKLTNNGT
+348 
-356 FNNNSGSSIISDEII
+356 
-371 NNDKFVNNGSIG
+371 
-383 SSTDKGTIDNKGTFT
+383 
-398 NNGSIIASTITNET
+398 
-412 GKEFINNSGK
+412 
-422 EITADSFT
+422 
-430 NQGSV
+430 
-435 TNNGTINAGSLNNS
+435 NNGTINAGSLNNS

-455 TGSLTISNG
+455 TGSLIISNG

-489 TANEFN
+489 IANEFN

-509 TGNNSGNLTQDNVT
+509 TGNNSGNITQDNVT
-523 INGDYTN
+523 IKGDYTN

-891 EVKLNSGDNWNGTVS
+891 EVTLNSGDNWNGTVS

-966 IDNNDTLASSSVIS
+966 IDVNDTLASSSVIS
-980 LKDNGTLNYGKTEA
+980 LKDNGTLNYGNTQNPRFKIE
-994 SSFEIKAESGNLN
+994 AESGNLN
-1007 LLENSKMTING
+1007 LLENSKMTIDG

-1110 VLNTVNANITGG
+1110 VLNTVNAHITGG

-1486 FMAAYNFFGQQNWHS
+1486 FMAAYNFFGQQNGHS

>member
-1 MRKNIKALL
+1 MRKNIKTLL

-39 SQEATYDNIIN
+39 SQEATYDNVVN
-50 AGTLNNN
+50 AGTLNNEAN
-57 ASLTV
+57 LTV
-62 ETSLENSS
+62 NTKLTNSS
-70 RINNSSS
+70 TIDNSSS
-77 IVTTEITNQSGASIT
+77 IVTKEIGNQSGASIT
-92 GESGSIEISN
+92 GASGSLKISS
-102 GGTNAGTITQNIVN
+102 GGINNGTIEQNIVSI
-116 VTSGT
+116 TGGT
-121 LANSGT
+121 LVNSGT
-127 ITVQNQFTN
+127 IN
-136 GATITGDTGSI
+136 
-147 SVSGESSNTGSIA
+147 
-160 QNSIS
+160 
-165 VNGDFTNSGTLQ
+165 
-177 ATTFNNNGEL
+177 ATTFSNSGQL
-187 TGTGNLIAAGGSN
+187 TGTGKLIAAGGSN
-200 SNGKTIEQDTIE
+200 STTIEQNTIE

-225 NKEFTNTSSDI
+225 NKEFTNASSDI
-236 TGSGSLIIKDDAGNS
+236 TGNGSLIIKDSTGNS

-257 SQTIVNISGNKF
+257 SQAIVNISGNKF
-269 TNTGSITTSKEFTNS
+269 TNTGSITASQEFTNS

-316 GGTNTGSITQKEV
+316 GGTNTGSMTQNEV
-329 TTDGTFNNGDG
+329 TTGGTFNNGDG

-371 NNDKFVNNGSIG
+371 NNDKFINNGSIG
-383 SSTDKGTIDNKGTFT
+383 SSSDKGTIDNKGTFT
-398 NNGSIIASTITNET
+398 NNGSIIASTITNQT
-412 GKEFINNSGK
+412 GKEFINNSG
-422 EITADSFT
+422 
-430 NQGSV
+430 
-435 TNNGTINAGSLNNS
+435 
-449 SSITGN
+449 
-455 TGSLTISNG
+455 
-464 GTNSGTISQNI
+464 NI
-475 VSVTGGTLNNENSI
+475 
-489 TANEFN
+489 
-495 NSATISGSGSLTAT
+495 
-509 TGNNSGNLTQDNVT
+509 TQDNVT

-530 TGTITSNDNFTNSG
+530 TGTITSNNNFTNSG
-544 NISGGGGKLIV
+544 DISGDGGKLIV
-555 NKGSNSGSISQDTL
+555 NNGSNSGSISQDTL

-574 FENTGSIIANI
+574 FENTGSIIADI

-621 AITNNADKTFTNAGN
+621 AITNSENKTFTNAGT

-641 ITNNGTFDGK
+641 ITNNGTLDGN
-651 GSITIGGGENTGT
+651 GSITIGGGENSTTGV
-664 ITQNN
+664 ISQNN

-743 NGSSLEITGSD
+743 NGSSLEITGSGSD
-754 GTLGGIIDAIGT
+754 IGGTIDAIGT
-766 GNNLAAGNNNVTG
+766 GNNLAAGSNNVTG

-891 EVKLNSGDNWNGTVS
+891 EVTLNSGDNWNGTVS

-960 GDGIVG
+960 GEGIVG
-966 IDNNDTLASSSVIS
+966 IDDNDTLDSNSIIS
-980 LKDNGTLNYGKTEA
+980 LKDNGTLNYGNTKDP
-994 SSFEIKAESGNLN
+994 SFKIEAESGNLN
-1007 LLENSKMTING
+1007 LLENSKMTIDG

-1037 LASAELNLDKADKWN
+1037 LASAEINLDKADKWN
-1052 GIIDNQGGTINTD
+1052 GTIDNQGGTINTD
-1065 NVTHSSSTAALI
+1065 NVTQSSSTAALI
-1077 QSDGTTNIDNTS
+1077 QSDGTTNINNTS

-1110 VLNTVNANITGG
+1110 VLNTVNAHITGG
-1122 NMTIDENSA
+1122 NMKIDENSA

-1144 IASGDGAMQ
+1144 IASGDGATQ

-1166 SSIGELNIA
+1166 SSIGELNIT

-1197 MVGSMTGDGVA
+1197 WVDKMTGDGVA

-1227 RNIVLDHIFVDK
+1227 RNIVLDHIFMGP
-1239 DGNPLEGNIE
+1239 DGEALEGNIE

-1269 GAGALYSLDMI
+1269 GAGAFYSLDMI

-1566 QYGIGFTKKFTDRFS
+1566 QYGIGFTKRFTDRFS

>member
-1 MRKNIKALL
+1 MRKNIKTLL

-25 ADDLTISSGSTETI
+25 ADNLTISSGSTETI

-62 ETSLENSS
+62 ETSLQNSS
-70 RINNSSS
+70 SINNSSS

-92 GESGSIEISN
+92 GVSGSIEISN
-102 GGTNAGTITQNIVN
+102 GGTNDGSITQNIVN
-116 VTSGT
+116 VTAGT
-121 LANSGT
+121 LTNSGT
-127 ITVQNQFTN
+127 IS
-136 GATITGDTGSI
+136 A
-147 SVSGESSNTGSIA
+147 E
-160 QNSIS
+160 
-165 VNGDFTNSGTLQ
+165 
-177 ATTFNNNGEL
+177 TFNNSGQL
-187 TGTGNLIAAGGSN
+187 TGTGKLIAAGGSN
-200 SNGKTIEQDTIE
+200 STTIEQDTIE

-225 NKEFTNTSSDI
+225 NKEFTNASSDI
-236 TGSGSLIIKDDAGNS
+236 TGNGSLIIKDSTGNS

-257 SQTIVNISGNKF
+257 SQAIVNISGNKF
-269 TNTGSITTSKEFTNS
+269 TNTGSITASQEFTNS
-284 AANLEN
+284 AAIE
-290 NNTITSNGSF
+290 GA
-300 TNTGN
+300 
-305 ITGQGSISANQ
+305 GSISASQ
-316 GGTNTGSITQKEV
+316 GGTNTGSITQNEV
-329 TTDGTFNNGDG
+329 TTGGTFNNGDG

-371 NNDKFVNNGSIG
+371 NNDKFINNGSIG
-383 SSTDKGTIDNKGTFT
+383 SSPDKGTIDNKGTFT

-412 GKEFINNSGK
+412 GKEFINNSGN

-509 TGNNSGNLTQDNVT
+509 TGNNSGNITLDNVT
-523 INGDYTN
+523 IKGDYTN

-544 NISGGGGKLIV
+544 NISGDSGKLIV
-555 NKGSNSGSISQDTL
+555 NNGSNSGSISQDTL

-788 ASDLTLESGNVVAD
+788 DSDLTLESGNVVAD

-819 TTLNSNDTWA
+819 TTLGEDDTWT
-829 GKVSLNGGK
+829 GKVTLNGGK

-865 GQGSSIAGDVTTE
+865 GQGSSIADKVETK
-878 IANGTTLNVNNGG
+878 IADGTTLNIDKGG
-891 EVKLNSGDNWNGTVS
+891 EVTLNSGDNWNGTVS

-966 IDNNDTLASSSVIS
+966 IDDNDTLASSSVIS
-980 LKDNGTLNYGKTEA
+980 LKDNGTLNYGNTQNP
-994 SSFEIKAESGNLN
+994 SFKIEAESGNLN
-1007 LLENSKMTING
+1007 LLENSKMTIDG

-1065 NVTHSSSTAALI
+1065 NVTQSSSTAALI
-1077 QSDGTTNIDNTS
+1077 QNAGTTNIDNTS

-1110 VLNTVNANITGG
+1110 VLNTVNAHITGG

-1566 QYGIGFTKKFTDRFS
+1566 QYGIGFTKRFTDRFS

>member
-1 MRKNIKALL
+1 MRKNIKTLL

-39 SQEATYDNIIN
+39 SQEATYDNVVN
-50 AGTLNNN
+50 AGTLNNEAN
-57 ASLTV
+57 LTV
-62 ETSLENSS
+62 NTKLTNSS
-70 RINNSSS
+70 TIDNSSS
-77 IVTTEITNQSGASIT
+77 IVTKEIGNQSGASIT
-92 GESGSIEISN
+92 GASGSLKISS
-102 GGTNAGTITQNIVN
+102 GGINDGTIEQNIVSI
-116 VTSGT
+116 TGGT
-121 LANSGT
+121 LVNSGT
-127 ITVQNQFTN
+127 IN
-136 GATITGDTGSI
+136 
-147 SVSGESSNTGSIA
+147 
-160 QNSIS
+160 
-165 VNGDFTNSGTLQ
+165 
-177 ATTFNNNGEL
+177 ATTFSNSGQL
-187 TGTGNLIAAGGSN
+187 TGNGKLIAAGGSN
-200 SNGKTIEQDTIE
+200 STTIEQNTIE
-212 ITGNYTNNGTMTA
+212 INGNYTNNGTMTA
-225 NKEFTNTSSDI
+225 NKEFTNASSDI
-236 TGSGSLIIKDDAGNS
+236 TGNGSLIIKDSTGNS

-257 SQTIVNISGNKF
+257 SQAIVNISGNKF
-269 TNTGSITTSKEFTNS
+269 TNTGSITASQEFTNS

-316 GGTNTGSITQKEV
+316 GGTNTGSMTQNEV
-329 TTDGTFNNGDG
+329 TTGGTFNNGDG

-371 NNDKFVNNGSIG
+371 NNDKFINNGSIG
-383 SSTDKGTIDNKGTFT
+383 SSSDKGTIDNKGTFT

-422 EITADSFT
+422 EITAESFI

-455 TGSLTISNG
+455 TGSLIISNG

-475 VSVTGGTLNNENSI
+475 VSITGGTLTNNNSI

-509 TGNNSGNLTQDNVT
+509 TGNNSGNITQDNVT

-530 TGTITSNDNFTNSG
+530 TGTITSNNNFTNSG
-544 NISGGGGKLIV
+544 DISGDGGKLIV
-555 NKGSNSGSISQDTL
+555 NNGSNSGSISQDTL

-574 FENTGSIIANI
+574 FENTGSIIADI
-585 TNGGTFTNNG
+585 TNG
-595 TIGTNQNKAEIT
+595 
-607 NNGTFTNNNSVIAS
+607 GTFTNNNSVIAS
-621 AITNNADKTFTNAGN
+621 AITNSENKTFTNAGT

-641 ITNNGTFDGK
+641 ITNNGTLDGN
-651 GSITIGGGENTGT
+651 GSITIGDGENSTTGV
-664 ITQNN
+664 ISQNN

-743 NGSSLEITGSD
+743 NGSYLEITGSGSD
-754 GTLGGIIDAIGT
+754 IGGTIDAIGT
-766 GNNLAAGNNNVTG
+766 GNNLAAGSNNVTG

-891 EVKLNSGDNWNGTVS
+891 EVTLNSGDNWNGTVS

-960 GDGIVG
+960 GEGIVG
-966 IDNNDTLASSSVIS
+966 IDDNDTLDSSFVIS
-980 LKDNGTLNYGKTEA
+980 LKDNGTLNYGNTKDP
-994 SSFEIKAESGNLN
+994 SFKIEAESGNLN
-1007 LLENSKMTING
+1007 LLENSKMTIDG

-1037 LASAELNLDKADKWN
+1037 LASAEINLDKADKWN
-1052 GIIDNQGGTINTD
+1052 GTIDNQGGTINTD
-1065 NVTHSSSTAALI
+1065 NVTQSSSTAALI
-1077 QSDGTTNIDNTS
+1077 QSDGTTNINNTS

-1110 VLNTVNANITGG
+1110 VLNTVNAHITGG
-1122 NMTIDENSA
+1122 NMKIDENSA

-1144 IASGDGAMQ
+1144 IASGDGATQ

-1166 SSIGELNIA
+1166 SSIGELNIT

-1197 MVGSMTGDGVA
+1197 WVDKMTGDGVA

-1227 RNIVLDHIFVDK
+1227 RNIVLDHIFMGP
-1239 DGNPLEGNIE
+1239 DGEALEGNIE

-1269 GAGALYSLDMI
+1269 GAGAFYSLDMI

-1566 QYGIGFTKKFTDRFS
+1566 QYGIGFTKRFTDRFS

>member
-1 MRKNIKALL
+1 MRKNIKTLL

-25 ADDLTISSGSTETI
+25 ADNLTISSGSTETI

-62 ETSLENSS
+62 ETSLQNSS
-70 RINNSSS
+70 SINNSSS

-92 GESGSIEISN
+92 GVSGSIEISN
-102 GGTNAGTITQNIVN
+102 GGTNDGSITQNIVN
-116 VTSGT
+116 VTAGT
-121 LANSGT
+121 LTNSGT
-127 ITVQNQFTN
+127 IS
-136 GATITGDTGSI
+136 A
-147 SVSGESSNTGSIA
+147 E
-160 QNSIS
+160 
-165 VNGDFTNSGTLQ
+165 
-177 ATTFNNNGEL
+177 TFNNSGQL
-187 TGTGNLIAAGGSN
+187 TGTGKLIAAGGSN
-200 SNGKTIEQDTIE
+200 STTIEQDTIE

-225 NKEFTNTSSDI
+225 NKEFTNASSDI
-236 TGSGSLIIKDDAGNS
+236 TGNGSLIIKDSTGNS

-257 SQTIVNISGNKF
+257 SQAIVNISGNKF
-269 TNTGSITTSKEFTNS
+269 TNTGSITASQEFTNS
-284 AANLEN
+284 AAIE
-290 NNTITSNGSF
+290 GA
-300 TNTGN
+300 
-305 ITGQGSISANQ
+305 GSISASQ
-316 GGTNTGSITQKEV
+316 GGTNTGSITQNEV
-329 TTDGTFNNGDG
+329 TTGGTFNNGDG

-371 NNDKFVNNGSIG
+371 NNDKFINNGSIG
-383 SSTDKGTIDNKGTFT
+383 SSPDKGTIDNKGTFT

-412 GKEFINNSGK
+412 GKEFINNSGN

-464 GTNSGTISQNI
+464 GTISGTISQKI

-509 TGNNSGNLTQDNVT
+509 TGNNSGNITQDNVT
-523 INGDYTN
+523 IKGDYTN

-891 EVKLNSGDNWNGTVS
+891 EVTLNSGDNWNGTVS

-915 GLTANGTLHG
+915 GLTANETLHG

-966 IDNNDTLASSSVIS
+966 IDDNDTLDSSSVIS
-980 LKDNGTLNYGKTEA
+980 LKDNGTLNYGNTKDP
-994 SSFEIKAESGNLN
+994 SFKIEAESGNLN
-1007 LLENSKMTING
+1007 LLENSKMTIDG

-1037 LASAELNLDKADKWN
+1037 LASAEINLDKADKWN
-1052 GIIDNQGGTINTD
+1052 GTIDNQGGTINTD
-1065 NVTHSSSTAALI
+1065 NVTQSSSTAALI
-1077 QSDGTTNIDNTS
+1077 QSDGTTNINNTS

-1110 VLNTVNANITGG
+1110 VLNTVNAHITGG
-1122 NMTIDENSA
+1122 NMKIDENSA

-1144 IASGDGAMQ
+1144 IASGDGATQ

-1166 SSIGELNIA
+1166 SSIGELNIT

-1197 MVGSMTGDGVA
+1197 WVDKMTGDGVA

-1227 RNIVLDHIFVDK
+1227 RNIVLDHIFMGP
-1239 DGNPLEGNIE
+1239 DGEALEGNIE

-1269 GAGALYSLDMI
+1269 GAGAFYSLDMI

-1557 QLEMERGYI
+1557 QLEMDRGYI
-1566 QYGIGFTKKFTDRFS
+1566 QYGIGFTKRFTDRFS

>member
-1 MRKNIKALL
+1 MRKNIKTLL

-39 SQEATYDNIIN
+39 SQEATYDNVVN
-50 AGTLNNN
+50 AGTLNNEAN
-57 ASLTV
+57 LTV
-62 ETSLENSS
+62 NTKLTNSS
-70 RINNSSS
+70 TIDNSSS
-77 IVTTEITNQSGASIT
+77 IVTKEIGNQSGASIT
-92 GESGSIEISN
+92 GASGSLKISS
-102 GGTNAGTITQNIVN
+102 GGINDGTIEQNIVSI
-116 VTSGT
+116 TGGT
-121 LANSGT
+121 LVNSGT
-127 ITVQNQFTN
+127 IN
-136 GATITGDTGSI
+136 
-147 SVSGESSNTGSIA
+147 
-160 QNSIS
+160 
-165 VNGDFTNSGTLQ
+165 
-177 ATTFNNNGEL
+177 ATTFSNSGQL
-187 TGTGNLIAAGGSN
+187 TGNGKLIAAGGSN
-200 SNGKTIEQDTIE
+200 STTIEQNTIE
-212 ITGNYTNNGTMTA
+212 INGNYTNNGTMTA
-225 NKEFTNTSSDI
+225 NKEFTNASSDI
-236 TGSGSLIIKDDAGNS
+236 TGNGSLIIKDSTGNS

-257 SQTIVNISGNKF
+257 SQAIVNISGNKF
-269 TNTGSITTSKEFTNS
+269 TNTGSITASQEFTNS

-316 GGTNTGSITQKEV
+316 GGTNTGSMTQNEV
-329 TTDGTFNNGDG
+329 TTGGTFNNGDG

-371 NNDKFVNNGSIG
+371 NNDKFINNGSIG
-383 SSTDKGTIDNKGTFT
+383 SSSDKGTIDNKGTFT

-422 EITADSFT
+422 EITAESFI

-455 TGSLTISNG
+455 TGSLIISNG

-475 VSVTGGTLNNENSI
+475 VSITGGTLTNNNSI

-509 TGNNSGNLTQDNVT
+509 TGNNSGNITQDNVT

-530 TGTITSNDNFTNSG
+530 TGTITSNNNFTNSG
-544 NISGGGGKLIV
+544 DISGDGGKLIV
-555 NKGSNSGSISQDTL
+555 NNGSNSGSISQDTL

-574 FENTGSIIANI
+574 FENTGSIIADI
-585 TNGGTFTNNG
+585 TNG
-595 TIGTNQNKAEIT
+595 
-607 NNGTFTNNNSVIAS
+607 GTFTNNNSVIAS
-621 AITNNADKTFTNAGN
+621 AITNSENKTFTNAGT

-641 ITNNGTFDGK
+641 ITNNGTLDGN
-651 GSITIGGGENTGT
+651 GSITIGDGENSTTGV
-664 ITQNN
+664 ISQNN

-743 NGSSLEITGSD
+743 NGSYLEITGSGSD
-754 GTLGGIIDAIGT
+754 IGGTIDAIGT
-766 GNNLAAGNNNVTG
+766 GNNLAAGSNNVTG

-891 EVKLNSGDNWNGTVS
+891 EVTLNSGDNWNGTVS

-960 GDGIVG
+960 GEGIVG
-966 IDNNDTLASSSVIS
+966 IDDNDTLDSNSIIS
-980 LKDNGTLNYGKTEA
+980 LKDNGTLNYGNTKDP
-994 SSFEIKAESGNLN
+994 SFKIEAESGNLN
-1007 LLENSKMTING
+1007 LLENSKMTIDG

-1037 LASAELNLDKADKWN
+1037 LASAEINLDKADKWN
-1052 GIIDNQGGTINTD
+1052 GTIDNQGGTINTD
-1065 NVTHSSSTAALI
+1065 NVTQSSSTAALI
-1077 QSDGTTNIDNTS
+1077 QSDGTTNINNTS

-1110 VLNTVNANITGG
+1110 VLNTVNAHITGG
-1122 NMTIDENSA
+1122 NMKIDENSA

-1144 IASGDGAMQ
+1144 IASGDGATQ

-1166 SSIGELNIA
+1166 SSIGELNIT

>member
-1 MRKNIKALL
+1 MRKNIKTLL

-25 ADDLTISSGSTETI
+25 ADNLTISSGSTETI

-62 ETSLENSS
+62 ETSLQNSS
-70 RINNSSS
+70 SINNSSS

-92 GESGSIEISN
+92 GVSGSIEISN
-102 GGTNAGTITQNIVN
+102 GGTNDGSITQNIVN
-116 VTSGT
+116 VTAGT
-121 LANSGT
+121 LTNSGT
-127 ITVQNQFTN
+127 IS
-136 GATITGDTGSI
+136 A
-147 SVSGESSNTGSIA
+147 E
-160 QNSIS
+160 
-165 VNGDFTNSGTLQ
+165 
-177 ATTFNNNGEL
+177 TFNNSGQL
-187 TGTGNLIAAGGSN
+187 TGTGKLIAAGGSN
-200 SNGKTIEQDTIE
+200 STTIEQDTIE

-225 NKEFTNTSSDI
+225 NKEFTNASSDI
-236 TGSGSLIIKDDAGNS
+236 TGNGSLIIKDSTGNS

-257 SQTIVNISGNKF
+257 SQAIVNISSNKF
-269 TNTGSITTSKEFTNS
+269 TNTGSITASQEFTNS
-284 AANLEN
+284 AAIE
-290 NNTITSNGSF
+290 GA
-300 TNTGN
+300 
-305 ITGQGSISANQ
+305 GSISANQ
-316 GGTNTGSITQKEV
+316 GGT
-329 TTDGTFNNGDG
+329 F
-340 TTAGTITT
+340 
-348 DKLTNNGT
+348 
-356 FNNNSGSSIISDEII
+356 
-371 NNDKFVNNGSIG
+371 
-383 SSTDKGTIDNKGTFT
+383 
-398 NNGSIIASTITNET
+398 
-412 GKEFINNSGK
+412 
-422 EITADSFT
+422 
-430 NQGSV
+430 
-435 TNNGTINAGSLNNS
+435 NNGTINAGSLNNS

-489 TANEFN
+489 IANEFN

-509 TGNNSGNLTQDNVT
+509 TGNNSGNITQDNVT
-523 INGDYTN
+523 IKGDYTN

-891 EVKLNSGDNWNGTVS
+891 EVTLNSGDNWNGTVS

-966 IDNNDTLASSSVIS
+966 IDDNDTLASSSVIS
-980 LKDNGTLNYGKTEA
+980 LKDNGTLNYGNTQNP
-994 SSFEIKAESGNLN
+994 SFKIEAESGNLN
-1007 LLENSKMTING
+1007 LLENSNMTIDG

-1030 QKNATLT
+1030 PKNATLT
-1037 LASAELNLDKADKWN
+1037 LASAEINLDKADKWN
-1052 GIIDNQGGTINTD
+1052 GTIDNQGGTINTD
-1065 NVTHSSSTAALI
+1065 NVTQSSSTAALI
-1077 QSDGTTNIDNTS
+1077 QSDGTTNIDKNS

-1101 GDINITNNS
+1101 GYINITNNS

>member
-1 MRKNIKALL
+1 MRKNIKTLL

-39 SQEATYDNIIN
+39 SQEATYDNVVN
-50 AGTLNNN
+50 AGTLNNEAN
-57 ASLTV
+57 LTV
-62 ETSLENSS
+62 NTKLTNSS
-70 RINNSSS
+70 TIDNSSS
-77 IVTTEITNQSGASIT
+77 IVTKEIGNQSGASIT
-92 GESGSIEISN
+92 GASGSLKISS
-102 GGTNAGTITQNIVN
+102 GGINDGTIEQNIVSI
-116 VTSGT
+116 TGGT
-121 LANSGT
+121 LVNSGT
-127 ITVQNQFTN
+127 IN
-136 GATITGDTGSI
+136 
-147 SVSGESSNTGSIA
+147 
-160 QNSIS
+160 
-165 VNGDFTNSGTLQ
+165 
-177 ATTFNNNGEL
+177 ATTFSNSGQL
-187 TGTGNLIAAGGSN
+187 TGTGKLIAAGGSN
-200 SNGKTIEQDTIE
+200 STTIEQNTIE

-225 NKEFTNTSSDI
+225 NKEFTNASSDI
-236 TGSGSLIIKDDAGNS
+236 TGNGSLIIKDSTGNS

-257 SQTIVNISGNKF
+257 SQAIVNISGNKF
-269 TNTGSITTSKEFTNS
+269 TNTGSITASQEFTNS

-316 GGTNTGSITQKEV
+316 GGTNTGSMTQNEV
-329 TTDGTFNNGDG
+329 TTGGTFNNGDG

-371 NNDKFVNNGSIG
+371 NNDKFINNGSIG
-383 SSTDKGTIDNKGTFT
+383 SSSDKGTIDNKGTFT

-422 EITADSFT
+422 EITAESFI

-435 TNNGTINAGSLNNS
+435 TNNGTINAESLTNT

-455 TGSLTISNG
+455 TGSLIISNG

-475 VSVTGGTLNNENSI
+475 VSITGGTLTNNNSI

-509 TGNNSGNLTQDNVT
+509 TGNNSGNITQDNVT

-530 TGTITSNDNFTNSG
+530 TGTITSNNNFTNSG
-544 NISGGGGKLIV
+544 DISGDGGKLIV
-555 NKGSNSGSISQDTL
+555 NNGSNSGSISQDTL

-574 FENTGSIIANI
+574 FENTGSIIADI

-621 AITNNADKTFTNAGN
+621 AITNSENKTFTNAGT

-641 ITNNGTFDGK
+641 ITNNGTLDGN

-829 GKVSLNGGK
+829 GKVSLNGGN

-878 IANGTTLNVNNGG
+878 IADGTTLNINNGG
-891 EVKLNSGDNWNGTVS
+891 EVTLNSGDNWNGTVS

-966 IDNNDTLASSSVIS
+966 IDDNDTLASSSVIS
-980 LKDNGTLNYGKTEA
+980 LKDNGTLNYGNTQNP
-994 SSFEIKAESGNLN
+994 SFKIEAESGNLN
-1007 LLENSKMTING
+1007 LLEKSNMTIDD

-1037 LASAELNLDKADKWN
+1037 LASAEINLDKADKWN

-1065 NVTHSSSTAALI
+1065 NVTQSSSTAALI
-1077 QSDGTTNIDNTS
+1077 QNAGTTNIDNTS

-1110 VLNTVNANITGG
+1110 VLNTVNAHITGG

-1430 WYKNNWIIGGL
+1430 WYKNNWTIGGL

>member
-1 MRKNIKALL
+1 MRKNIKTLL

-39 SQEATYDNIIN
+39 SQEATYDNVVN
-50 AGTLNNN
+50 AGTLNNEAN
-57 ASLTV
+57 LTV
-62 ETSLENSS
+62 NTKLTNSS
-70 RINNSSS
+70 TIDNSSS
-77 IVTTEITNQSGASIT
+77 IVTKEIGNQSGASIT
-92 GESGSIEISN
+92 GASGSLKISS
-102 GGTNAGTITQNIVN
+102 GGINDGTIEQNIVSI
-116 VTSGT
+116 TGGT
-121 LANSGT
+121 LVNSGT
-127 ITVQNQFTN
+127 IN
-136 GATITGDTGSI
+136 
-147 SVSGESSNTGSIA
+147 
-160 QNSIS
+160 
-165 VNGDFTNSGTLQ
+165 
-177 ATTFNNNGEL
+177 ATTFSNSGQL
-187 TGTGNLIAAGGSN
+187 TGNGKLIAAGGSN
-200 SNGKTIEQDTIE
+200 STTIEQNTIE
-212 ITGNYTNNGTMTA
+212 INGNYTNNGTMTA
-225 NKEFTNTSSDI
+225 NKEFTNASSDI
-236 TGSGSLIIKDDAGNS
+236 TGNGSLIIKDSTGNS

-257 SQTIVNISGNKF
+257 SQAIVNISGNKF
-269 TNTGSITTSKEFTNS
+269 TNTGSITASQEFTNS

-316 GGTNTGSITQKEV
+316 GGTNTGSMTQNEV
-329 TTDGTFNNGDG
+329 TTGGTFNNGDG

-371 NNDKFVNNGSIG
+371 NNDKFINNGSIG
-383 SSTDKGTIDNKGTFT
+383 SSSDKGTIDNKGTFT

-422 EITADSFT
+422 EITAESFI

-455 TGSLTISNG
+455 TGSLIISNG

-475 VSVTGGTLNNENSI
+475 VSITGGTLTNNNSI

-509 TGNNSGNLTQDNVT
+509 TGNNSGNITQDNVT

-530 TGTITSNDNFTNSG
+530 TGTITSNNNFTNSG
-544 NISGGGGKLIV
+544 DISGDGGKLIV
-555 NKGSNSGSISQDTL
+555 NNGSNSGSISQDTL

-574 FENTGSIIANI
+574 FENTGSIIADI
-585 TNGGTFTNNG
+585 TNG
-595 TIGTNQNKAEIT
+595 
-607 NNGTFTNNNSVIAS
+607 GTFTNNNSVIAS
-621 AITNNADKTFTNAGN
+621 AITNSENKTFTNAGT

-641 ITNNGTFDGK
+641 ITNNGTLDGN
-651 GSITIGGGENTGT
+651 GSITIGDGENSTTGV
-664 ITQNN
+664 ISQNN

-743 NGSSLEITGSD
+743 NGSYLEITGSGSD
-754 GTLGGIIDAIGT
+754 IGGTIDAIGT
-766 GNNLAAGNNNVTG
+766 GNNLAAGSNNVTG

-891 EVKLNSGDNWNGTVS
+891 EVTLNSGDNWNGTVS

-960 GDGIVG
+960 GEGIVG
-966 IDNNDTLASSSVIS
+966 IDDNDTLDSNSIIS
-980 LKDNGTLNYGKTEA
+980 LKDNGTLNYGNTKDP
-994 SSFEIKAESGNLN
+994 SFKIEAESGNLN
-1007 LLENSKMTING
+1007 LLENSKMTIDG

-1037 LASAELNLDKADKWN
+1037 LASAEINLDKADKWN
-1052 GIIDNQGGTINTD
+1052 GTIDNQGGTINTD
-1065 NVTHSSSTAALI
+1065 NVTQSSSTAALI
-1077 QSDGTTNIDNTS
+1077 QSDGTTNINNTS

-1110 VLNTVNANITGG
+1110 VLNTVNAHITGG
-1122 NMTIDENSA
+1122 NMKIDENSA

-1144 IASGDGAMQ
+1144 IASGDGATQ

-1166 SSIGELNIA
+1166 SSIGELNIT

-1197 MVGSMTGDGVA
+1197 WVDKMTGDGVA

-1227 RNIVLDHIFVDK
+1227 RNIVLDHIFMGP
-1239 DGNPLEGNIE
+1239 DGEALEGNIE

-1269 GAGALYSLDMI
+1269 GAGAFYSLDMI

>member
-1 MRKNIKALL
+1 MRKNIKTLL

-25 ADDLTISSGSTETI
+25 ADNLTISSGSTETI

-62 ETSLENSS
+62 ETSLQNSS
-70 RINNSSS
+70 SINNSSS

-92 GESGSIEISN
+92 GVSGSIEISN
-102 GGTNAGTITQNIVN
+102 GGTNDGSITQNIVN
-116 VTSGT
+116 VTAGT
-121 LANSGT
+121 LTNSGT
-127 ITVQNQFTN
+127 IS
-136 GATITGDTGSI
+136 A
-147 SVSGESSNTGSIA
+147 E
-160 QNSIS
+160 
-165 VNGDFTNSGTLQ
+165 
-177 ATTFNNNGEL
+177 TFNNSGQL
-187 TGTGNLIAAGGSN
+187 TGTGKLIAAGGSN
-200 SNGKTIEQDTIE
+200 STTIEQDTIE

-225 NKEFTNTSSDI
+225 NKEFTNASSDI
-236 TGSGSLIIKDDAGNS
+236 TGNGSLIIKDSTGNS

-257 SQTIVNISGNKF
+257 SQAIVNISGNKF
-269 TNTGSITTSKEFTNS
+269 TNTGSITASQEFTNS
-284 AANLEN
+284 AAIE
-290 NNTITSNGSF
+290 GA
-300 TNTGN
+300 
-305 ITGQGSISANQ
+305 GSISASQ
-316 GGTNTGSITQKEV
+316 GGTNTGSITQNEV
-329 TTDGTFNNGDG
+329 TTGGTFNNGDG

-371 NNDKFVNNGSIG
+371 NNDKFINNGSIG
-383 SSTDKGTIDNKGTFT
+383 SSPDKGTIDNKGTFT

-412 GKEFINNSGK
+412 GKEFINNSGN

-509 TGNNSGNLTQDNVT
+509 TGNNSGNITLDNVT
-523 INGDYTN
+523 IKGDYTN

-544 NISGGGGKLIV
+544 NISGDSGKLIV
-555 NKGSNSGSISQDTL
+555 NNGSNSGSISQDTL

-788 ASDLTLESGNVVAD
+788 DSDLTLESGNVVAD

-819 TTLNSNDTWA
+819 TTLGEDDTWT
-829 GKVSLNGGK
+829 GKVTLNGGK

-865 GQGSSIAGDVTTE
+865 GQGSSIADKVETK
-878 IANGTTLNVNNGG
+878 IADGTTLNIDKGG
-891 EVKLNSGDNWNGTVS
+891 EVTLNSGDNWNGTVS

-966 IDNNDTLASSSVIS
+966 IDDNDTLASSSVIS
-980 LKDNGTLNYGKTEA
+980 LKDNGTLNYGNTQNP
-994 SSFEIKAESGNLN
+994 SFKIEAESGNLN
-1007 LLENSKMTING
+1007 LLENSKMTIDG

-1065 NVTHSSSTAALI
+1065 NVTQSSSTAALI
-1077 QSDGTTNIDNTS
+1077 QNAGTTNIDNTS

-1110 VLNTVNANITGG
+1110 VLNTVNAHITGG

-1227 RNIVLDHIFVDK
+1227 RNIVLDHIFMGP
-1239 DGNPLEGNIE
+1239 DGEALEGNIE

-1269 GAGALYSLDMI
+1269 GAGAFYSLDMI

-1407 GAHQTYP
+1407 GARQTYP

>member
-1 MRKNIKALL
+1 MRKNIKTLL

-25 ADDLTISSGSTETI
+25 ADNLTISSGSTETI

-62 ETSLENSS
+62 ETSLQNSS
-70 RINNSSS
+70 SINNSSS

-92 GESGSIEISN
+92 GVSGSIEISN
-102 GGTNAGTITQNIVN
+102 GGTNDGSITQNIVN
-116 VTSGT
+116 VTAGT
-121 LANSGT
+121 LTNSGT
-127 ITVQNQFTN
+127 IS
-136 GATITGDTGSI
+136 A
-147 SVSGESSNTGSIA
+147 E
-160 QNSIS
+160 
-165 VNGDFTNSGTLQ
+165 
-177 ATTFNNNGEL
+177 TFNNSGQL
-187 TGTGNLIAAGGSN
+187 TGTGKLIAAGGSN
-200 SNGKTIEQDTIE
+200 STTIEQDTIE

-225 NKEFTNTSSDI
+225 NKEFTNASSDI
-236 TGSGSLIIKDDAGNS
+236 TGNGSLIIKDSTGNS

-257 SQTIVNISGNKF
+257 SQAIVNISGNKF
-269 TNTGSITTSKEFTNS
+269 TNTGSITASQEFTNS
-284 AANLEN
+284 AAIEG
-290 NNTITSNGSF
+290 T
-300 TNTGN
+300 
-305 ITGQGSISANQ
+305 GSISASQ
-316 GGTNTGSITQKEV
+316 GGTNTGSITQNEV
-329 TTDGTFNNGDG
+329 TTGGTFNNGDG

-371 NNDKFVNNGSIG
+371 NNDKFINNGSIG
-383 SSTDKGTIDNKGTFT
+383 SSPDKGTIDNKGTFT

-412 GKEFINNSGK
+412 GKEFINNSGN

-509 TGNNSGNLTQDNVT
+509 TGNNSGNITQDNVT
-523 INGDYTN
+523 IKGDYTN

-555 NKGSNSGSISQDTL
+555 NNGSNSGSISQDTL

-664 ITQNN
+664 IIQNN
-669 ITINGNFA
+669 ITINGNFT

-695 GGGNLNINNGNNT
+695 GDGNLNINNGNNT

-754 GTLGGIIDAIGT
+754 ETLGGIIDAIGT

-891 EVKLNSGDNWNGTVS
+891 EVTLNSGDNWNGTVS

-966 IDNNDTLASSSVIS
+966 IDDNDTLASSSVIS
-980 LKDNGTLNYGKTEA
+980 LKDNGTLNYGNTQNP
-994 SSFEIKAESGNLN
+994 SFKIEAESGNLN
-1007 LLENSKMTING
+1007 LLENSNMTIDG

-1037 LASAELNLDKADKWN
+1037 LASAEINLDKADKWN
-1052 GIIDNQGGTINTD
+1052 GTIDNQGGTINTD
-1065 NVTHSSSTAALI
+1065 NVTQSSSTAALI
-1077 QSDGTTNIDNTS
+1077 QSDGTTNIDKNS

>member
-1 MRKNIKALL
+1 MRKNIKTLL

-25 ADDLTISSGSTETI
+25 ADNLTISSGSTETI

-62 ETSLENSS
+62 ETSLQNSS
-70 RINNSSS
+70 SINNSSS

-92 GESGSIEISN
+92 GVSGSIEISN
-102 GGTNAGTITQNIVN
+102 GGTNDGSITQNIVN
-116 VTSGT
+116 VTAGT
-121 LANSGT
+121 LTNRGT
-127 ITVQNQFTN
+127 IS
-136 GATITGDTGSI
+136 A
-147 SVSGESSNTGSIA
+147 E
-160 QNSIS
+160 
-165 VNGDFTNSGTLQ
+165 
-177 ATTFNNNGEL
+177 TFNNSGQL
-187 TGTGNLIAAGGSN
+187 TGTGKLIAAGGSN
-200 SNGKTIEQDTIE
+200 STTIEQDTIE
-212 ITGNYTNNGTMTA
+212 ITGDYANNGTMTA
-225 NKEFTNTSSDI
+225 NKEFTNASSDI
-236 TGSGSLIIKDDAGNS
+236 TGNGSLIIKDSTGNS

-257 SQTIVNISGNKF
+257 SQAIVNISGNKF
-269 TNTGSITTSKEFTNS
+269 TNTGSITASQEFTNS
-284 AANLEN
+284 AAIEG
-290 NNTITSNGSF
+290 T
-300 TNTGN
+300 
-305 ITGQGSISANQ
+305 GSISASQ
-316 GGTNTGSITQKEV
+316 GGTNTGSITQNEV
-329 TTDGTFNNGDG
+329 TTGGTFNNGDG

-371 NNDKFVNNGSIG
+371 NNDKFINNGSIG
-383 SSTDKGTIDNKGTFT
+383 SSSDKGTIDNKGTFT

-422 EITADSFT
+422 EITAESFI

-455 TGSLTISNG
+455 TGSLIISNG

-475 VSVTGGTLNNENSI
+475 VSITGGTLTNNNSI

-509 TGNNSGNLTQDNVT
+509 TGNNSGNITQDNVT
-523 INGDYTN
+523 IKGDYTN

-544 NISGGGGKLIV
+544 NISGDGGKLIV
-555 NKGSNSGSISQDTL
+555 NNGSNSGSISQDTL

-829 GKVSLNGGK
+829 GKVSLNGGN

-891 EVKLNSGDNWNGTVS
+891 EVTLNSGDNWNGTVS

-960 GDGIVG
+960 GEGIVG
-966 IDNNDTLASSSVIS
+966 IDDNDTLDSNSIIS
-980 LKDNGTLNYGKTEA
+980 LKDNGTLNYGNTKDP
-994 SSFEIKAESGNLN
+994 SFKIEAESGNLN
-1007 LLENSKMTING
+1007 LLENSKMTIDG

-1037 LASAELNLDKADKWN
+1037 LASAEINLDKADKWN
-1052 GIIDNQGGTINTD
+1052 GTIDNQGGTINTD
-1065 NVTHSSSTAALI
+1065 NVTQSSSTAALI
-1077 QSDGTTNIDNTS
+1077 QSDGTTNINNTS

-1110 VLNTVNANITGG
+1110 VLNTVNAHITGG
-1122 NMTIDENSA
+1122 NMKIDENSA

-1144 IASGDGAMQ
+1144 IASGDGATQ

-1166 SSIGELNIA
+1166 SSIGELNIT

-1197 MVGSMTGDGVA
+1197 WVDKMTGDGVA

-1227 RNIVLDHIFVDK
+1227 RNIVLDHIFMGP
-1239 DGNPLEGNIE
+1239 DGEALEGNIE

-1269 GAGALYSLDMI
+1269 GAGAFYSLDMI

-1566 QYGIGFTKKFTDRFS
+1566 QYGIGFTKRFTDRFS

>member
-1 MRKNIKALL
+1 MRKNIKTLL

-39 SQEATYDNIIN
+39 SQEATYDNVVN
-50 AGTLNNN
+50 AGTLNNEAN
-57 ASLTV
+57 LTV
-62 ETSLENSS
+62 NTKLTNSS
-70 RINNSSS
+70 TIDNSSS
-77 IVTTEITNQSGASIT
+77 IVTKEIGNQSGASIT
-92 GESGSIEISN
+92 GASGSLKISS
-102 GGTNAGTITQNIVN
+102 GGINDGTIEQNIVSI
-116 VTSGT
+116 TGGT
-121 LANSGT
+121 LVNSGT
-127 ITVQNQFTN
+127 IN
-136 GATITGDTGSI
+136 
-147 SVSGESSNTGSIA
+147 
-160 QNSIS
+160 
-165 VNGDFTNSGTLQ
+165 
-177 ATTFNNNGEL
+177 ATTFSNSGQL
-187 TGTGNLIAAGGSN
+187 TGTGKLIAAGGSN
-200 SNGKTIEQDTIE
+200 STTIEQNTIE
-212 ITGNYTNNGTMTA
+212 INGNYTNNGTMTA
-225 NKEFTNTSSDI
+225 NKEFTNASSDI
-236 TGSGSLIIKDDAGNS
+236 TGNGSLIIKDSTGNS

-257 SQTIVNISGNKF
+257 SQAIVNISGNKF
-269 TNTGSITTSKEFTNS
+269 TNTGSITASQEFTNS
-284 AANLEN
+284 AAIEG
-290 NNTITSNGSF
+290 T
-300 TNTGN
+300 
-305 ITGQGSISANQ
+305 GSISASQ
-316 GGTNTGSITQKEV
+316 GGTNTGSITQNEV
-329 TTDGTFNNGDG
+329 TTGGTFNNGDG

-348 DKLTNNGT
+348 NKLTNNGT

-371 NNDKFVNNGSIG
+371 NNDKFINNGSIG
-383 SSTDKGTIDNKGTFT
+383 SSPDKGTIDNKGTFT

-412 GKEFINNSGK
+412 GKEFINNSGN

-509 TGNNSGNLTQDNVT
+509 TGNNSGNITQDNVT
-523 INGDYTN
+523 IKGDYTN

-574 FENTGSIIANI
+574 FENKGSIIANI

-829 GKVSLNGGK
+829 GKVSLNGGN

-878 IANGTTLNVNNGG
+878 IADGTTLNINNGG
-891 EVKLNSGDNWNGTVS
+891 EVTLNSGDNWNGTVS

-966 IDNNDTLASSSVIS
+966 IDDNDTLASSSVIS
-980 LKDNGTLNYGKTEA
+980 LKDNGTLNYGNTQNP
-994 SSFEIKAESGNLN
+994 SFKIEAESGNLN
-1007 LLENSKMTING
+1007 LLEKSNMTIDD

-1030 QKNATLT
+1030 KKNATLT
-1037 LASAELNLDKADKWN
+1037 LASAEINLDKADKWN

-1065 NVTHSSSTAALI
+1065 NVTQSSSTAALI
-1077 QSDGTTNIDNTS
+1077 QNAGTTNIDNTS

-1110 VLNTVNANITGG
+1110 VLNTVNAHITGG

>member
-1 MRKNIKALL
+1 MRKNIKTLL

-25 ADDLTISSGSTETI
+25 ADNLTISSGSTETI

-62 ETSLENSS
+62 ETSLQNSS
-70 RINNSSS
+70 SINNSSS

-92 GESGSIEISN
+92 GVSGSIEISN
-102 GGTNAGTITQNIVN
+102 GGTNDGSITQNIVN
-116 VTSGT
+116 VTAGT
-121 LANSGT
+121 LTNSGT
-127 ITVQNQFTN
+127 IS
-136 GATITGDTGSI
+136 A
-147 SVSGESSNTGSIA
+147 E
-160 QNSIS
+160 
-165 VNGDFTNSGTLQ
+165 
-177 ATTFNNNGEL
+177 TFNNSGQL
-187 TGTGNLIAAGGSN
+187 TGTGKLIAAGGSN
-200 SNGKTIEQDTIE
+200 STTIEQDTIE

-225 NKEFTNTSSDI
+225 NKEFTNASSDI
-236 TGSGSLIIKDDAGNS
+236 TGNGSLIIKDSTGNS

-257 SQTIVNISGNKF
+257 SQAIVNISGNKF
-269 TNTGSITTSKEFTNS
+269 TNTGSITASQEFTNS
-284 AANLEN
+284 AAIE
-290 NNTITSNGSF
+290 GA
-300 TNTGN
+300 
-305 ITGQGSISANQ
+305 GSISASQ
-316 GGTNTGSITQKEV
+316 GGTNTGSITQNEV
-329 TTDGTFNNGDG
+329 TTGGTFNNGDG

-371 NNDKFVNNGSIG
+371 NNDKFINNGSIG
-383 SSTDKGTIDNKGTFT
+383 SSPDKGTIDNKGTFT

-412 GKEFINNSGK
+412 GKEFINNSGN

-464 GTNSGTISQNI
+464 GTISGTISQKI

-509 TGNNSGNLTQDNVT
+509 TGNNSGNITQDNVT
-523 INGDYTN
+523 IKGDYTN

-829 GKVSLNGGK
+829 GKVSLNGGN

-878 IANGTTLNVNNGG
+878 IADGTTLNINNGG
-891 EVKLNSGDNWNGTVS
+891 EVTLNSGDNWNGTVS

-915 GLTANGTLHG
+915 GLTANETLHG

-966 IDNNDTLASSSVIS
+966 IDDNDTLASSSVIS
-980 LKDNGTLNYGKTEA
+980 LKNNGTLNYGNTQNP
-994 SSFEIKAESGNLN
+994 SFKIEAESGNLN
-1007 LLENSKMTING
+1007 LLEKSNMTIDD

-1037 LASAELNLDKADKWN
+1037 LASAEINLDKADKWN

-1065 NVTHSSSTAALI
+1065 NVTQSSSTAALI
-1077 QSDGTTNIDNTS
+1077 QNAGTTNIDNTS

-1110 VLNTVNANITGG
+1110 VLNTVNAHITGG

>member
-1 MRKNIKALL
+1 MRKNIKTLL

-39 SQEATYDNIIN
+39 SQEATYDNVVN
-50 AGTLNNN
+50 AGTLNNEAN
-57 ASLTV
+57 LTV
-62 ETSLENSS
+62 NTKLTNSS
-70 RINNSSS
+70 TIDNSSS
-77 IVTTEITNQSGASIT
+77 IVTKEIGNQSGASIT
-92 GESGSIEISN
+92 GASGSLKISS
-102 GGTNAGTITQNIVN
+102 GGINDGTIEQNIVSI
-116 VTSGT
+116 TGGT
-121 LANSGT
+121 LVNSGT
-127 ITVQNQFTN
+127 IN
-136 GATITGDTGSI
+136 
-147 SVSGESSNTGSIA
+147 
-160 QNSIS
+160 
-165 VNGDFTNSGTLQ
+165 
-177 ATTFNNNGEL
+177 ATTFSNSGQL
-187 TGTGNLIAAGGSN
+187 TGNGKLIAAGGSN
-200 SNGKTIEQDTIE
+200 STTIEQNTIE
-212 ITGNYTNNGTMTA
+212 INGNYTNNGTMTA
-225 NKEFTNTSSDI
+225 NKEFTNASSDI
-236 TGSGSLIIKDDAGNS
+236 TGNGSLIIKDSTGNS

-257 SQTIVNISGNKF
+257 SQAIVNISGNKF
-269 TNTGSITTSKEFTNS
+269 TNTGSITASQEFTNS

-316 GGTNTGSITQKEV
+316 GGTNTGSMTQNEV
-329 TTDGTFNNGDG
+329 TTGGTFNNGDG

-371 NNDKFVNNGSIG
+371 NNDKFINNGSIG
-383 SSTDKGTIDNKGTFT
+383 SSSDKGTIDNKGTFT

-422 EITADSFT
+422 EITAESFI

-455 TGSLTISNG
+455 TGSLIISNG

-475 VSVTGGTLNNENSI
+475 VSITGGTLTNNNSI

-509 TGNNSGNLTQDNVT
+509 TGNNSGNITQDNVT

-530 TGTITSNDNFTNSG
+530 TGTITSNNNFTNSG
-544 NISGGGGKLIV
+544 DISGDGGKLIV
-555 NKGSNSGSISQDTL
+555 NNGSNSGSISQDTL

-574 FENTGSIIANI
+574 FENTGSIIADI
-585 TNGGTFTNNG
+585 TNG
-595 TIGTNQNKAEIT
+595 
-607 NNGTFTNNNSVIAS
+607 GTFTNNNSVIAS
-621 AITNNADKTFTNAGN
+621 AITNSENKTFTNAGT

-641 ITNNGTFDGK
+641 ITNNGTLDGN
-651 GSITIGGGENTGT
+651 GSITIGDGENSTTGV
-664 ITQNN
+664 ISQNN

-743 NGSSLEITGSD
+743 NGSYLEITGSGSD
-754 GTLGGIIDAIGT
+754 IGGTIDAIGT
-766 GNNLAAGNNNVTG
+766 GNNLAAGSNNVTG

-891 EVKLNSGDNWNGTVS
+891 EVTLNSGDNWNGTVS

-960 GDGIVG
+960 GEGIVG
-966 IDNNDTLASSSVIS
+966 IDDNDTLDSSSVIS
-980 LKDNGTLNYGKTEA
+980 LKDNGTLNYGNTKDP
-994 SSFEIKAESGNLN
+994 SFKIEAESGNLN
-1007 LLENSKMTING
+1007 LLENSKMTIDG

-1037 LASAELNLDKADKWN
+1037 LASAEINLDKADKWN
-1052 GIIDNQGGTINTD
+1052 GTIDNQGGTINTD
-1065 NVTHSSSTAALI
+1065 NVTQSSSTAALI
-1077 QSDGTTNIDNTS
+1077 QSDGTTNINNTS

-1110 VLNTVNANITGG
+1110 VLNTVNAHITGG
-1122 NMTIDENSA
+1122 NMKIDENSA

-1144 IASGDGAMQ
+1144 IASGDGATQ

-1166 SSIGELNIA
+1166 SSIGELNIT

-1197 MVGSMTGDGVA
+1197 WVDKMTGDGVA

-1227 RNIVLDHIFVDK
+1227 RNIVLDHIFMGP
-1239 DGNPLEGNIE
+1239 DGEALEGNIE

-1269 GAGALYSLDMI
+1269 GAGAFYSLDMI

-1407 GAHQTYP
+1407 GARQTYP

>member
-1 MRKNIKALL
+1 MRKNIKTLL

-39 SQEATYDNIIN
+39 SQEATYDNVVN
-50 AGTLNNN
+50 AGTLNNEAN
-57 ASLTV
+57 LTV
-62 ETSLENSS
+62 NTKLTNSS
-70 RINNSSS
+70 TIDNSSS
-77 IVTTEITNQSGASIT
+77 IVTKEIGNQSGASIT
-92 GESGSIEISN
+92 GASGSLKISS
-102 GGTNAGTITQNIVN
+102 GGINDGTIEQNIVSI
-116 VTSGT
+116 TGGT
-121 LANSGT
+121 LVNSGT
-127 ITVQNQFTN
+127 IN
-136 GATITGDTGSI
+136 
-147 SVSGESSNTGSIA
+147 
-160 QNSIS
+160 
-165 VNGDFTNSGTLQ
+165 
-177 ATTFNNNGEL
+177 ATTFSNSGQL
-187 TGTGNLIAAGGSN
+187 TGNGKLIAAGGSN
-200 SNGKTIEQDTIE
+200 STTIEQNTIE
-212 ITGNYTNNGTMTA
+212 INGNYTNNGTMTA
-225 NKEFTNTSSDI
+225 NKEFTNASSDI
-236 TGSGSLIIKDDAGNS
+236 TGNGSLIIKDSTGNS

-257 SQTIVNISGNKF
+257 SQAIVNISGNKF
-269 TNTGSITTSKEFTNS
+269 TNTGSITASQEFTNS

-316 GGTNTGSITQKEV
+316 GGTNTGSMTQNEV
-329 TTDGTFNNGDG
+329 TTGGTFNNGDG

-371 NNDKFVNNGSIG
+371 NNDKFINNGSIG
-383 SSTDKGTIDNKGTFT
+383 SSSDKGTIDNKGTFT

-422 EITADSFT
+422 EITAESFI

-455 TGSLTISNG
+455 TGSLIISNG

-475 VSVTGGTLNNENSI
+475 VSITGGTLTNNNSI

-509 TGNNSGNLTQDNVT
+509 TGNNSGNITQDNVT

-530 TGTITSNDNFTNSG
+530 TGTITSNNNFTNSG
-544 NISGGGGKLIV
+544 DISGDGGKLIV
-555 NKGSNSGSISQDTL
+555 NNGSNSGSISQDTL

-574 FENTGSIIANI
+574 FENTGSIIADI
-585 TNGGTFTNNG
+585 TNG
-595 TIGTNQNKAEIT
+595 
-607 NNGTFTNNNSVIAS
+607 GTFTNNNSVIAS
-621 AITNNADKTFTNAGN
+621 AITNSENKTFTNAGT

-641 ITNNGTFDGK
+641 ITNNGTLDGN
-651 GSITIGGGENTGT
+651 GSITIGGGENSTTGV
-664 ITQNN
+664 ISQNN

-743 NGSSLEITGSD
+743 NGSYLEITGSGSD
-754 GTLGGIIDAIGT
+754 IGGTIDAIGT
-766 GNNLAAGNNNVTG
+766 GNNLAAGSNNVTG

-891 EVKLNSGDNWNGTVS
+891 EVTLNSGDNWNGTVS

-960 GDGIVG
+960 GEGIVG
-966 IDNNDTLASSSVIS
+966 IDDNDTLDSNSIIS
-980 LKDNGTLNYGKTEA
+980 LKDNGTLNYGNTKDP
-994 SSFEIKAESGNLN
+994 SFKIEAESGNLN
-1007 LLENSKMTING
+1007 LLENSKMTIDG

-1037 LASAELNLDKADKWN
+1037 LASAEINLDKADKWN
-1052 GIIDNQGGTINTD
+1052 GTIDNQGGTINTD
-1065 NVTHSSSTAALI
+1065 NVTQSSSTAALI
-1077 QSDGTTNIDNTS
+1077 QSDGTTNINNTS

-1110 VLNTVNANITGG
+1110 VLNTVNAHITGG
-1122 NMTIDENSA
+1122 NMKIDENSA

-1144 IASGDGAMQ
+1144 IASGDGATQ

-1166 SSIGELNIA
+1166 SSIGELNIT

-1197 MVGSMTGDGVA
+1197 WVDKMTGDGVA

-1227 RNIVLDHIFVDK
+1227 RNIVLDHIFMGP
-1239 DGNPLEGNIE
+1239 DGEALEGNIE

-1269 GAGALYSLDMI
+1269 GAGAFYSLDMI

-1566 QYGIGFTKKFTDRFS
+1566 QYGIGFTKRFTDRFS

>member
-1 MRKNIKALL
+1 MRKNIKTLL

-25 ADDLTISSGSTETI
+25 ADNLTISSGSTETI

-62 ETSLENSS
+62 ETSLQNSS
-70 RINNSSS
+70 SINNSSS
-77 IVTTEITNQSGASIT
+77 IVTTEITNQSGGSIT
-92 GESGSIEISN
+92 GVSGSIEISN
-102 GGTNAGTITQNIVN
+102 GGTNDGSITQNIVN
-116 VTSGT
+116 VTAGT
-121 LANSGT
+121 LTNRGT
-127 ITVQNQFTN
+127 IS
-136 GATITGDTGSI
+136 A
-147 SVSGESSNTGSIA
+147 E
-160 QNSIS
+160 
-165 VNGDFTNSGTLQ
+165 
-177 ATTFNNNGEL
+177 TFNNSGQL
-187 TGTGNLIAAGGSN
+187 TGTGKLIAAGGSN
-200 SNGKTIEQDTIE
+200 STTIEQDTIE
-212 ITGNYTNNGTMTA
+212 ITGDYANNGTMTA
-225 NKEFTNTSSDI
+225 NKEFTNASSDI
-236 TGSGSLIIKDDAGNS
+236 TGNGSLIIKDSTGNS

-257 SQTIVNISGNKF
+257 SQAIVNISGNKF
-269 TNTGSITTSKEFTNS
+269 TNTGSITASQEFTNS

-316 GGTNTGSITQKEV
+316 SGTNSGSITQKEV
-329 TTDGTFNNGDG
+329 TTGGTFNNGDG

-371 NNDKFVNNGSIG
+371 NNDKFINNGSIG
-383 SSTDKGTIDNKGTFT
+383 SSSDKGTIDNKGTFT

-412 GKEFINNSGK
+412 GKEFINNSGN

-489 TANEFN
+489 TTNEFN

-509 TGNNSGNLTQDNVT
+509 TGNNSGNITLDNVT
-523 INGDYTN
+523 IKGDYTN

-544 NISGGGGKLIV
+544 NISGDSGKLIV
-555 NKGSNSGSISQDTL
+555 NNGSNSGSISQDTL

-689 NSADIT
+689 SSADIT

-743 NGSSLEITGSD
+743 NGSSLEISGSD

-788 ASDLTLESGNVVAD
+788 DSDLTLESGNVVAD

-980 LKDNGTLNYGKTEA
+980 LKDNGTLNYGNTQNP
-994 SSFEIKAESGNLN
+994 SFKIEAESGNLN
-1007 LLENSKMTING
+1007 LLENSNMTIDG

-1037 LASAELNLDKADKWN
+1037 LASAEINLDKADKWN

-1065 NVTHSSSTAALI
+1065 NVTQSSSTAALI
-1077 QSDGTTNIDNTS
+1077 QNAGTTNIDNTS

-1110 VLNTVNANITGG
+1110 VLNTVNAHITGG

>member
-1 MRKNIKALL
+1 MRKNIKTLL

-39 SQEATYDNIIN
+39 SQEATYDNVVN
-50 AGTLNNN
+50 AGTLNNEAN
-57 ASLTV
+57 LTV
-62 ETSLENSS
+62 NTKLTNSS
-70 RINNSSS
+70 TIDNSSS
-77 IVTTEITNQSGASIT
+77 IVTKEIGNQSGASIT
-92 GESGSIEISN
+92 GASGSLKISS
-102 GGTNAGTITQNIVN
+102 GGINDGTIEQNIVSI
-116 VTSGT
+116 TGGT
-121 LANSGT
+121 LVNSGT
-127 ITVQNQFTN
+127 IN
-136 GATITGDTGSI
+136 
-147 SVSGESSNTGSIA
+147 
-160 QNSIS
+160 
-165 VNGDFTNSGTLQ
+165 
-177 ATTFNNNGEL
+177 ATTFSNSGQL
-187 TGTGNLIAAGGSN
+187 TGNGKLIAAGGSN
-200 SNGKTIEQDTIE
+200 STTIEQNTIE
-212 ITGNYTNNGTMTA
+212 INGNYTNNGTMTA
-225 NKEFTNTSSDI
+225 NKEFTNASSDI
-236 TGSGSLIIKDDAGNS
+236 TGNGSLIIKDSTGNS

-257 SQTIVNISGNKF
+257 SQAIVNISGNKF
-269 TNTGSITTSKEFTNS
+269 TNTGSITASQEFTNS
-284 AANLEN
+284 AANLE
-290 NNTITSNGSF
+290 ITSNGSF

-316 GGTNTGSITQKEV
+316 GGTNTGSMTQNEV
-329 TTDGTFNNGDG
+329 TTGGTFNNGDG

-371 NNDKFVNNGSIG
+371 NNDKFINNGSIG
-383 SSTDKGTIDNKGTFT
+383 SSSDKGTIDNKGTFT

-422 EITADSFT
+422 EITAESFI

-455 TGSLTISNG
+455 TGSLIISNG

-475 VSVTGGTLNNENSI
+475 VSITGGTLTNNNSI

-509 TGNNSGNLTQDNVT
+509 TGNNSGNITQDNVT

-530 TGTITSNDNFTNSG
+530 TGTITSNNNFTNSG
-544 NISGGGGKLIV
+544 DISGDGGKLIV
-555 NKGSNSGSISQDTL
+555 NNGSNSGSISQDTL

-574 FENTGSIIANI
+574 FENTGSIIADI
-585 TNGGTFTNNG
+585 TNG
-595 TIGTNQNKAEIT
+595 
-607 NNGTFTNNNSVIAS
+607 GTFTNNNSVIAS
-621 AITNNADKTFTNAGN
+621 AITNSENKTFTNAGT

-641 ITNNGTFDGK
+641 ITNNGTLDGN
-651 GSITIGGGENTGT
+651 GSITIGDGENSTTGV
-664 ITQNN
+664 ISQNN

-743 NGSSLEITGSD
+743 NGSYLEITGSGSD
-754 GTLGGIIDAIGT
+754 IGGTIDAIGT
-766 GNNLAAGNNNVTG
+766 GNNLAAGSNNVTG

-891 EVKLNSGDNWNGTVS
+891 EVTLNSGDNWNGTVS

-966 IDNNDTLASSSVIS
+966 IDDNDTLASSSVIS
-980 LKDNGTLNYGKTEA
+980 LKDNGTLNYGNTQNP
-994 SSFEIKAESGNLN
+994 SFKIEAESGNLN
-1007 LLENSKMTING
+1007 LLENSNMTIDG

-1037 LASAELNLDKADKWN
+1037 LASAEINLDKADKWN

-1065 NVTHSSSTAALI
+1065 NVTQSSSTAALI
-1077 QSDGTTNIDNTS
+1077 QNAGTTNIDNTS

-1110 VLNTVNANITGG
+1110 VLNTVNAHITGG

>member
-1 MRKNIKALL
+1 MRKNIKTLL

-39 SQEATYDNIIN
+39 SQEATYDNVVN
-50 AGTLNNN
+50 AGTLNNEAN
-57 ASLTV
+57 LTV
-62 ETSLENSS
+62 NTKLTNSS
-70 RINNSSS
+70 TIDNSSS
-77 IVTTEITNQSGASIT
+77 IVTKEIGNQSGASIT
-92 GESGSIEISN
+92 GASGSLKISS
-102 GGTNAGTITQNIVN
+102 GGINDGTIEQNIVSI
-116 VTSGT
+116 TGGT
-121 LANSGT
+121 LVNSGT
-127 ITVQNQFTN
+127 IN
-136 GATITGDTGSI
+136 
-147 SVSGESSNTGSIA
+147 
-160 QNSIS
+160 
-165 VNGDFTNSGTLQ
+165 
-177 ATTFNNNGEL
+177 ATTFSNSGQL
-187 TGTGNLIAAGGSN
+187 TGNGKLIAAGGSN
-200 SNGKTIEQDTIE
+200 STTIEQNTIE
-212 ITGNYTNNGTMTA
+212 I
-225 NKEFTNTSSDI
+225 
-236 TGSGSLIIKDDAGNS
+236 IKDSTGNS

-257 SQTIVNISGNKF
+257 SQAIVNISGNKF
-269 TNTGSITTSKEFTNS
+269 TNTGSITASQEFTNS

-316 GGTNTGSITQKEV
+316 GGTNTGSMTQNEV
-329 TTDGTFNNGDG
+329 TTGGTFNNGDG

-371 NNDKFVNNGSIG
+371 NNDKFINNGSIG
-383 SSTDKGTIDNKGTFT
+383 SSSDKGTIDNKGTFT

-422 EITADSFT
+422 EITAESFI

-455 TGSLTISNG
+455 TGSLIISNG

-475 VSVTGGTLNNENSI
+475 VSITGGTLTNNNSI

-509 TGNNSGNLTQDNVT
+509 TGNNSGNITQDNVT

-530 TGTITSNDNFTNSG
+530 TGTITSNNNFTNSG
-544 NISGGGGKLIV
+544 DISGDGGKLIV
-555 NKGSNSGSISQDTL
+555 NNGSNSGSISQDTL

-574 FENTGSIIANI
+574 FENTGSIIADI
-585 TNGGTFTNNG
+585 TNG
-595 TIGTNQNKAEIT
+595 
-607 NNGTFTNNNSVIAS
+607 GTFTNNNSVIAS
-621 AITNNADKTFTNAGN
+621 AITNSENKTFTNAGT

-641 ITNNGTFDGK
+641 ITNNGTLDGN
-651 GSITIGGGENTGT
+651 GSITIGDGENSTTGV
-664 ITQNN
+664 ISQNN

-743 NGSSLEITGSD
+743 NGSYLEITGSGSD
-754 GTLGGIIDAIGT
+754 IGGTIDAIGT
-766 GNNLAAGNNNVTG
+766 GNNLAAGSNNVTG

-891 EVKLNSGDNWNGTVS
+891 EVTLNSGDNWNGTVS

-960 GDGIVG
+960 GEGIVG
-966 IDNNDTLASSSVIS
+966 IDDNDTLDSSSVIS
-980 LKDNGTLNYGKTEA
+980 LKDNGTLNYGNTKDP
-994 SSFEIKAESGNLN
+994 SFKIEAESGNLN
-1007 LLENSKMTING
+1007 LLENSKMTIDG

-1037 LASAELNLDKADKWN
+1037 LASAEINLDKADKWN
-1052 GIIDNQGGTINTD
+1052 GTIDNQGGTINTD
-1065 NVTHSSSTAALI
+1065 NVTQSSSTAALI
-1077 QSDGTTNIDNTS
+1077 QSDGTTNINNTS

-1110 VLNTVNANITGG
+1110 VLNTVNAHITGG
-1122 NMTIDENSA
+1122 NMKIDENSA

-1144 IASGDGAMQ
+1144 IASGDGATQ

-1166 SSIGELNIA
+1166 SSIGELNIT

-1197 MVGSMTGDGVA
+1197 WVDKMTGDGVA

-1227 RNIVLDHIFVDK
+1227 RNIVLDHIFMGP
-1239 DGNPLEGNIE
+1239 DGEALEGNIE

-1269 GAGALYSLDMI
+1269 GAGAFYSLDMI

-1566 QYGIGFTKKFTDRFS
+1566 QYGIGFTKRFTDRFS

>member
-1 MRKNIKALL
+1 MRKNIKTLL

-25 ADDLTISSGSTETI
+25 ADNLTISSGSTETI

-62 ETSLENSS
+62 ETSLQNSS
-70 RINNSSS
+70 SINNSSS

-92 GESGSIEISN
+92 GVSGSIEISN
-102 GGTNAGTITQNIVN
+102 GGTNDGSITQNIVN
-116 VTSGT
+116 VTAGT
-121 LANSGT
+121 LTNRGT
-127 ITVQNQFTN
+127 IS
-136 GATITGDTGSI
+136 A
-147 SVSGESSNTGSIA
+147 E
-160 QNSIS
+160 
-165 VNGDFTNSGTLQ
+165 
-177 ATTFNNNGEL
+177 TFNNSGQL
-187 TGTGNLIAAGGSN
+187 TGTGKLIAAGGSN
-200 SNGKTIEQDTIE
+200 STTIEQDTIE
-212 ITGNYTNNGTMTA
+212 ITGDYANNGTMTA
-225 NKEFTNTSSDI
+225 NKEFTNASSDI
-236 TGSGSLIIKDDAGNS
+236 TGNGSLIIKDSTGNS

-257 SQTIVNISGNKF
+257 SQAIVNISGNKF
-269 TNTGSITTSKEFTNS
+269 TNTGSITASQEFTNS

-316 GGTNTGSITQKEV
+316 SGTNSGSITQKEV
-329 TTDGTFNNGDG
+329 TTGGTFNNGDG

-371 NNDKFVNNGSIG
+371 NNDKFINNGSIG
-383 SSTDKGTIDNKGTFT
+383 SSSDKGTIDNKGTFT

-412 GKEFINNSGK
+412 GKEFINNSGN

-489 TANEFN
+489 TTNEFN

-509 TGNNSGNLTQDNVT
+509 TGNNSGNITLDNVT
-523 INGDYTN
+523 IKGDYTN

-544 NISGGGGKLIV
+544 NISGDSGKLIV
-555 NKGSNSGSISQDTL
+555 NNGSNSGSISQDTL

-980 LKDNGTLNYGKTEA
+980 LKDNGTLNYGNTQNP
-994 SSFEIKAESGNLN
+994 SFKIEAESGNLN
-1007 LLENSKMTING
+1007 LLENSNMTIDG

-1037 LASAELNLDKADKWN
+1037 LASAEINLDKADKWN

-1065 NVTHSSSTAALI
+1065 NVTQSSSTAALI
-1077 QSDGTTNIDNTS
+1077 QNAGTTNIDNTS

-1110 VLNTVNANITGG
+1110 VLNTVNAHITGG

>member
-1 MRKNIKALL
+1 MRKNIKTLL

-25 ADDLTISSGSTETI
+25 ADNLTISSGSTETI

-62 ETSLENSS
+62 ETSLQNSS
-70 RINNSSS
+70 SINNSSS

-92 GESGSIEISN
+92 GVSGSIEISN
-102 GGTNAGTITQNIVN
+102 GGTNDGSITQNIVN
-116 VTSGT
+116 VTAGT
-121 LANSGT
+121 LTNSGT
-127 ITVQNQFTN
+127 IS
-136 GATITGDTGSI
+136 A
-147 SVSGESSNTGSIA
+147 E
-160 QNSIS
+160 
-165 VNGDFTNSGTLQ
+165 
-177 ATTFNNNGEL
+177 TFNNSGQL
-187 TGTGNLIAAGGSN
+187 TGTGKLIAAGGSN
-200 SNGKTIEQDTIE
+200 STTIEQDTIE

-225 NKEFTNTSSDI
+225 NKEFTNASSDI
-236 TGSGSLIIKDDAGNS
+236 TGNGSLIIKDSTGNS

-257 SQTIVNISGNKF
+257 SQAIVNISGNKF
-269 TNTGSITTSKEFTNS
+269 TNTGSITASQEFTNS
-284 AANLEN
+284 AAIE
-290 NNTITSNGSF
+290 GA
-300 TNTGN
+300 
-305 ITGQGSISANQ
+305 GSISASQ
-316 GGTNTGSITQKEV
+316 GGTNTGSITQNEV
-329 TTDGTFNNGDG
+329 TTGGTFNNGDG

-371 NNDKFVNNGSIG
+371 NNDKFINNGSIG
-383 SSTDKGTIDNKGTFT
+383 SSPDKGTIDNKGTFT

-412 GKEFINNSGK
+412 GKEFINNSGN

-509 TGNNSGNLTQDNVT
+509 TGNNSGNITLDNVT
-523 INGDYTN
+523 IKGDYTN

-544 NISGGGGKLIV
+544 NISGDSGKLIV
-555 NKGSNSGSISQDTL
+555 NNGSNSGSISQDTL

-788 ASDLTLESGNVVAD
+788 DSDLTLESGNVVAD

-819 TTLNSNDTWA
+819 TTLGEDDTWT
-829 GKVSLNGGK
+829 GKVTLNGGK

-865 GQGSSIAGDVTTE
+865 GQGSSIADKVETK
-878 IANGTTLNVNNGG
+878 IADGTTLNIDKGG
-891 EVKLNSGDNWNGTVS
+891 EVTLNSGDNWNGTVS

-966 IDNNDTLASSSVIS
+966 IDDNDTLASSSVIS
-980 LKDNGTLNYGKTEA
+980 LKDNGTLNYGNTQNP
-994 SSFEIKAESGNLN
+994 SFKIEAESGNLN
-1007 LLENSKMTING
+1007 LLENSKMTIDG

-1065 NVTHSSSTAALI
+1065 NVTQSSSTAALI
-1077 QSDGTTNIDNTS
+1077 QNAGTTNIDNTS

-1110 VLNTVNANITGG
+1110 VLNTVNAHITGG

>member
-1 MRKNIKALL
+1 MRKNIKTLL

-39 SQEATYDNIIN
+39 SQEATYDNVVN
-50 AGTLNNN
+50 AGTLNNEAN
-57 ASLTV
+57 LTV
-62 ETSLENSS
+62 NTKLTNSS
-70 RINNSSS
+70 TIDNSSS
-77 IVTTEITNQSGASIT
+77 IVTKEIGNQSGASIT
-92 GESGSIEISN
+92 GASGSLKISS
-102 GGTNAGTITQNIVN
+102 GGINDGTIEQNIVSI
-116 VTSGT
+116 TGGT
-121 LANSGT
+121 LVNSGT
-127 ITVQNQFTN
+127 IN
-136 GATITGDTGSI
+136 
-147 SVSGESSNTGSIA
+147 
-160 QNSIS
+160 
-165 VNGDFTNSGTLQ
+165 
-177 ATTFNNNGEL
+177 ATTFSNSGQL
-187 TGTGNLIAAGGSN
+187 TGTGKLIAAGGSN
-200 SNGKTIEQDTIE
+200 STTIEQNTIE

-225 NKEFTNTSSDI
+225 NKEFTNASSDI
-236 TGSGSLIIKDDAGNS
+236 TGNGSLIIKDSTGNS

-257 SQTIVNISGNKF
+257 SQAIVNISGNKF
-269 TNTGSITTSKEFTNS
+269 TNTGSITASQEFTNS

-316 GGTNTGSITQKEV
+316 GGTNTGSMTQNEV
-329 TTDGTFNNGDG
+329 TTGGTFNNGDG

-371 NNDKFVNNGSIG
+371 NNDKFINNGSIG
-383 SSTDKGTIDNKGTFT
+383 SSSDKGTIDNKGTFT

-422 EITADSFT
+422 EITAESFI

-435 TNNGTINAGSLNNS
+435 TNNGTINAESLTNT

-455 TGSLTISNG
+455 TGSLIISNG

-475 VSVTGGTLNNENSI
+475 VSITGGTLTNNNSI

-509 TGNNSGNLTQDNVT
+509 TGNNSGNITQDNVT

-530 TGTITSNDNFTNSG
+530 TGTITSNNNFTNSG
-544 NISGGGGKLIV
+544 DISGDGGKLIV
-555 NKGSNSGSISQDTL
+555 NNGSNSGSISQDTL

-574 FENTGSIIANI
+574 FENTGSIIADI

-621 AITNNADKTFTNAGN
+621 AITNSENKTFTNAGT

-641 ITNNGTFDGK
+641 ITNNGTLDGN
-651 GSITIGGGENTGT
+651 GSITIGGGENSTTGV
-664 ITQNN
+664 ISQNN

-754 GTLGGIIDAIGT
+754 IGGTIDAIGT
-766 GNNLAAGNNNVTG
+766 GNNLAAGSNNVTG

-891 EVKLNSGDNWNGTVS
+891 EVTLNSGDNWNGTVS

-960 GDGIVG
+960 GEGIVG
-966 IDNNDTLASSSVIS
+966 IDDNDTLDSSSVIS
-980 LKDNGTLNYGKTEA
+980 LKDNGTLNYGNTKDP
-994 SSFEIKAESGNLN
+994 SFKIEAESGNLN
-1007 LLENSKMTING
+1007 LLENSKMTIDG

-1037 LASAELNLDKADKWN
+1037 LASAEINLDKADKWN
-1052 GIIDNQGGTINTD
+1052 GTIDNQGGTINTD
-1065 NVTHSSSTAALI
+1065 NVTQSSSTAALI
-1077 QSDGTTNIDNTS
+1077 QSDGTTNINNTS

-1110 VLNTVNANITGG
+1110 VLNTVNAHITGG
-1122 NMTIDENSA
+1122 NMKIDENSA

-1144 IASGDGAMQ
+1144 IASGDGATQ

-1166 SSIGELNIA
+1166 SSIGELNIT

-1197 MVGSMTGDGVA
+1197 WVDKMTGDGVA

-1227 RNIVLDHIFVDK
+1227 RNIVLDHIFMGP
-1239 DGNPLEGNIE
+1239 DGEALEGNIE

-1269 GAGALYSLDMI
+1269 GAGAFYSLDMI

>member
-1 MRKNIKALL
+1 MRKNIKTLL

-25 ADDLTISSGSTETI
+25 ADNLTISSGSTETI

-62 ETSLENSS
+62 ETSLQNSS
-70 RINNSSS
+70 SINNSSS

-92 GESGSIEISN
+92 GVSGSIEISN
-102 GGTNAGTITQNIVN
+102 GGTNDGSITQNIVN
-116 VTSGT
+116 VTAGT
-121 LANSGT
+121 LTNRGT
-127 ITVQNQFTN
+127 IS
-136 GATITGDTGSI
+136 A
-147 SVSGESSNTGSIA
+147 E
-160 QNSIS
+160 
-165 VNGDFTNSGTLQ
+165 
-177 ATTFNNNGEL
+177 TFNNSGQL
-187 TGTGNLIAAGGSN
+187 TGTGKLIAAGGSN
-200 SNGKTIEQDTIE
+200 STTIEQDTIE
-212 ITGNYTNNGTMTA
+212 ITGDYANNGTMTA
-225 NKEFTNTSSDI
+225 NKEFTNASSDI
-236 TGSGSLIIKDDAGNS
+236 TGNGSLIIKDSTGNS

-257 SQTIVNISGNKF
+257 SQAIVNISGNKF
-269 TNTGSITTSKEFTNS
+269 TNTGSITASQEFTNS
-284 AANLEN
+284 AAIEG
-290 NNTITSNGSF
+290 T
-300 TNTGN
+300 
-305 ITGQGSISANQ
+305 GSISASQ
-316 GGTNTGSITQKEV
+316 GGTNTGSITQNEV
-329 TTDGTFNNGDG
+329 TTGGTFNNGDG

-371 NNDKFVNNGSIG
+371 NNDKFINNGSIG
-383 SSTDKGTIDNKGTFT
+383 SSSDKGTIDNKGTFT

-412 GKEFINNSGK
+412 GKEFINNSGN

-509 TGNNSGNLTQDNVT
+509 TGNNSGNITLDNVT
-523 INGDYTN
+523 IKGDYTN

-544 NISGGGGKLIV
+544 NISGDGGKLIV
-555 NKGSNSGSISQDTL
+555 NNGSNSGSISQDTL

-585 TNGGTFTNNG
+585 TNG
-595 TIGTNQNKAEIT
+595 
-607 NNGTFTNNNSVIAS
+607 GTFTNNNSVIAS

>member
-1 MRKNIKALL
+1 MRKNIKTLL

-25 ADDLTISSGSTETI
+25 ADNLTISSGSTETI

-62 ETSLENSS
+62 ETSLQNSS
-70 RINNSSS
+70 SINNSSS

-92 GESGSIEISN
+92 GVSGSIEISN
-102 GGTNAGTITQNIVN
+102 GGTNDGSITQNIVN
-116 VTSGT
+116 VTAGT
-121 LANSGT
+121 LTNSGT
-127 ITVQNQFTN
+127 IS
-136 GATITGDTGSI
+136 A
-147 SVSGESSNTGSIA
+147 E
-160 QNSIS
+160 
-165 VNGDFTNSGTLQ
+165 
-177 ATTFNNNGEL
+177 TFNNSAQL
-187 TGTGNLIAAGGSN
+187 TGTGKLIAAGGSN
-200 SNGKTIEQDTIE
+200 STTIEQDTIE

-225 NKEFTNTSSDI
+225 NKEFTNASSDI
-236 TGSGSLIIKDDAGNS
+236 TGNGSLIIKDSTGNS

-257 SQTIVNISGNKF
+257 SQAIVNISGNKF
-269 TNTGSITTSKEFTNS
+269 TNTGSITASQEFTNS
-284 AANLEN
+284 AAIEG
-290 NNTITSNGSF
+290 T
-300 TNTGN
+300 
-305 ITGQGSISANQ
+305 GSISASQ
-316 GGTNTGSITQKEV
+316 GGTNTGSITQNEV
-329 TTDGTFNNGDG
+329 TTGGTFNNGDG

-371 NNDKFVNNGSIG
+371 NNDKFINNGSIG
-383 SSTDKGTIDNKGTFT
+383 SSPDKGTIDNKGTFT

-412 GKEFINNSGK
+412 GKEFINNSGN

-509 TGNNSGNLTQDNVT
+509 TGNNSGNITQDNVT
-523 INGDYTN
+523 IKGDYTN

-891 EVKLNSGDNWNGTVS
+891 EVTLNSGDNWNGTVS

-966 IDNNDTLASSSVIS
+966 IDDNDTLASSSVIS
-980 LKDNGTLNYGKTEA
+980 LKDNGTLNYGNTQNP
-994 SSFEIKAESGNLN
+994 SFKIEAESGNLN
-1007 LLENSKMTING
+1007 LLENSNMTIDG

-1037 LASAELNLDKADKWN
+1037 LASAEINLDKADKWN

-1065 NVTHSSSTAALI
+1065 NVIQSSSTAALI
-1077 QSDGTTNIDNTS
+1077 QNAGTTNIDNTS

-1110 VLNTVNANITGG
+1110 VLNTVNAHITGG
-1122 NMTIDENSA
+1122 NMAIDENSA

-1269 GAGALYSLDMI
+1269 GAGAFYSLDMI

-1566 QYGIGFTKKFTDRFS
+1566 QYGIGFTKRFTDRFS

>member
-1 MRKNIKALL
+1 MRKNIKTLL

-39 SQEATYDNIIN
+39 SQEATYDNVVN
-50 AGTLNNN
+50 AGTLNNEAN
-57 ASLTV
+57 LTV
-62 ETSLENSS
+62 NTKLTNSS
-70 RINNSSS
+70 TIDNSSS
-77 IVTTEITNQSGASIT
+77 IVTKEIGNQSGASIT
-92 GESGSIEISN
+92 GASGSLKISS
-102 GGTNAGTITQNIVN
+102 GGINDGTIEQNIVSI
-116 VTSGT
+116 TGGT
-121 LANSGT
+121 LVNSGT
-127 ITVQNQFTN
+127 IN
-136 GATITGDTGSI
+136 
-147 SVSGESSNTGSIA
+147 
-160 QNSIS
+160 
-165 VNGDFTNSGTLQ
+165 
-177 ATTFNNNGEL
+177 ATTFSNSGQL
-187 TGTGNLIAAGGSN
+187 TGTGKLIAAGGSN
-200 SNGKTIEQDTIE
+200 STTIEQNTIE

-225 NKEFTNTSSDI
+225 NKEFTNASSDI
-236 TGSGSLIIKDDAGNS
+236 TGNGSLIIKDSTGNS

-257 SQTIVNISGNKF
+257 SQAIVNISGNKF
-269 TNTGSITTSKEFTNS
+269 TNTGSITASQEFTNS

-316 GGTNTGSITQKEV
+316 GGTNTGSMTQNEV
-329 TTDGTFNNGDG
+329 TTGGTFNNGDG

-371 NNDKFVNNGSIG
+371 NNDKFINNGSIG
-383 SSTDKGTIDNKGTFT
+383 SSSDKGTIDNKGTFT

-422 EITADSFT
+422 EITAESFI

-455 TGSLTISNG
+455 TGSLIISNG

-475 VSVTGGTLNNENSI
+475 VSITGGTLTNNNSI

-509 TGNNSGNLTQDNVT
+509 TGNNSGNITQDNVT

-530 TGTITSNDNFTNSG
+530 TGTITSNNNFTNSG
-544 NISGGGGKLIV
+544 DISGDGGKLIV
-555 NKGSNSGSISQDTL
+555 NNGSNSGSISQDTL

-574 FENTGSIIANI
+574 FENTGSIIADI

-621 AITNNADKTFTNAGN
+621 AITNSENKTFTNAGT

-641 ITNNGTFDGK
+641 ITNNGTLDGN
-651 GSITIGGGENTGT
+651 GSITIGGGENSTTGV
-664 ITQNN
+664 ISQNN

-754 GTLGGIIDAIGT
+754 IGGTIDAIGT
-766 GNNLAAGNNNVTG
+766 GNNLAAGSNNVTG

-891 EVKLNSGDNWNGTVS
+891 EVTLNSGDNWNGTVS

-960 GDGIVG
+960 GEGIVG
-966 IDNNDTLASSSVIS
+966 IDDNDTLDSSSVIS
-980 LKDNGTLNYGKTEA
+980 LKDNGTLNYGNTKDP
-994 SSFEIKAESGNLN
+994 SFKIEAESGNLN
-1007 LLENSKMTING
+1007 LLENSKMTIDG

-1037 LASAELNLDKADKWN
+1037 LASAEINLDKADKWN
-1052 GIIDNQGGTINTD
+1052 GTIDNQGGTINTD
-1065 NVTHSSSTAALI
+1065 NVTQSSSTAALI
-1077 QSDGTTNIDNTS
+1077 QSDGTTNINNTS

-1110 VLNTVNANITGG
+1110 VLNTVNAHITGG
-1122 NMTIDENSA
+1122 NMKIDENSA

-1144 IASGDGAMQ
+1144 IASGDGATQ

-1166 SSIGELNIA
+1166 SSIGELNIT

-1197 MVGSMTGDGVA
+1197 WVDKMTGDGVA

-1227 RNIVLDHIFVDK
+1227 RNIVLDHIFMGP
-1239 DGNPLEGNIE
+1239 DGEALEGNIE

-1269 GAGALYSLDMI
+1269 GAGAFYSLDMI

>member
-1 MRKNIKALL
+1 MRKNIKTLL

-25 ADDLTISSGSTETI
+25 ADNLTISSGSTETI

-62 ETSLENSS
+62 ETSLQNSS
-70 RINNSSS
+70 SINNSSS

-92 GESGSIEISN
+92 GVSGSIEISN
-102 GGTNAGTITQNIVN
+102 GGTNDGSITQNIVN
-116 VTSGT
+116 VTAGT
-121 LANSGT
+121 LTNSGT
-127 ITVQNQFTN
+127 IS
-136 GATITGDTGSI
+136 A
-147 SVSGESSNTGSIA
+147 E
-160 QNSIS
+160 
-165 VNGDFTNSGTLQ
+165 
-177 ATTFNNNGEL
+177 TFNNSGQL
-187 TGTGNLIAAGGSN
+187 TGTGKLIAAGGSN
-200 SNGKTIEQDTIE
+200 STTIEQDTIE
-212 ITGNYTNNGTMTA
+212 IIGDYANNGTMTA
-225 NKEFTNTSSDI
+225 NKEFTNASSDI
-236 TGSGSLIIKDDAGNS
+236 TGNGSLIIKDEAGNS

-257 SQTIVNISGNKF
+257 SQAIVNISGNKF
-269 TNTGSITTSKEFTNS
+269 TNTGSITASQEFTNS
-284 AANLEN
+284 AAIEG
-290 NNTITSNGSF
+290 T
-300 TNTGN
+300 
-305 ITGQGSISANQ
+305 GSISASQ
-316 GGTNTGSITQKEV
+316 GGTNTGSITQNEV
-329 TTDGTFNNGDG
+329 TTGGTFNNGDG

-371 NNDKFVNNGSIG
+371 NNDKFINNGSIG
-383 SSTDKGTIDNKGTFT
+383 SSPDKGTIDNKGTFT

-412 GKEFINNSGK
+412 GKEFINNSGN

-509 TGNNSGNLTQDNVT
+509 TGNNSGNITQDNVT
-523 INGDYTN
+523 IKGDYTN

-574 FENTGSIIANI
+574 FENKGSIIANI

-891 EVKLNSGDNWNGTVS
+891 EVTLNSGDNWNGTVS

-915 GLTANGTLHG
+915 GLTANETLHG

-966 IDNNDTLASSSVIS
+966 IDDNDTLASSSVIS
-980 LKDNGTLNYGKTEA
+980 LKDNGTLNYGNTQNP
-994 SSFEIKAESGNLN
+994 SFKIEAESGNLN
-1007 LLENSKMTING
+1007 LLENSNMTIDG

-1037 LASAELNLDKADKWN
+1037 LASAEINLDKADKWN
-1052 GIIDNQGGTINTD
+1052 GTIDNQGGTINTD
-1065 NVTHSSSTAALI
+1065 NVTQSSSTAALI
-1077 QSDGTTNIDNTS
+1077 QSDGTTNIDKNS